1 MKQMKKVLSLLLCF
15 AMLCSMALF
24 LAPQASADGSA
35 EHWVAA
41 WHGSV
46 LNAQEGS
53 QANDVIEAIK
63 QLTAF
68 HSPIRGG
75 YGTFRIQL
83 KTQLAGKDFKMT
95 LTNYYGTGTVSIGQ
109 VLVGQ
114 QGNEALSSMDSKAAT
129 VTAKTSSG
137 STNFSIKQGSTQDVY
152 FSFPETLPEG
162 TSLIIDIY
170 CTSSRNVRDFALTG
184 GTAWFSGGDTVGDS
198 TLSALG
204 NFANF
209 TSPNDGEGDYNLL
222 PLLQEID
229 VKASADTYAT
239 VFIGDSTITNSIPN
253 MLQDNLQK
261 NGVHN
266 VSVVSSAIKGNE
278 LLQDGAGKLQG
289 PLEGAALTTRFK
301 MDALEVAGVQ
311 KIFVKIGANDI
322 LHPLLPDLKDWFND
336 SPTRPGGFTPT
347 AQNII
352 GGLQDL
358 INKVNAYN
366 AANGTNIQLYFSDIN
381 PLLMYAR
388 NDSLEWKAEMATA
401 ANNIRLTV
409 NQWLADNQSQ
419 YAGYAPFSDAVGTD
433 VVIDGVTFQKG
444 KIAEVYTTDY
454 AHPSPVGMQLEA
466 DLIPLSWFKTA
477 DAVPAANEASVKGLW
492 VATNE
497 APTNGLWMIA
507 SNSGSNV
514 KDTVG
519 QQTPVFLLASDSQ
532 YTDQIDTS
540 DYLKGKVGAENGNAY
555 NELGHVKSVIQRG
568 TNAAPYVAQSETE
581 RAAEWRRYGY
591 GTRIFWQ
598 DTQTGRYLA
607 FYYPSVLNGTI
618 SEFDAGLRDDRPE
631 YKALEQ
637 DKLVKLKIN
646 ILTDRWYTGGNTSAT
661 NWSTDP
667 WELSMHFAAGSNTAG
682 DKYFAWG
689 EALKNN
695 SYATQGGHFRVYN
708 TKGSVS
714 YNGGE
719 NGNGTITYLSSV
731 DSVHTTLTA
740 AETEKRFSNGAAGTV
755 VPFDF
760 ILTDD
765 LLNVE
770 TTKANAVVKNTTS
783 FTADGTTD
791 VQNLLYTGYT
801 YGQNQTLTCTSDK
814 EDVAYFDN
822 GAVKLGGGFGTANL
836 TWTFTWEELDGQQ
849 YSMTLTTIV
858 VNEGGQFTLVHGSNG
873 ETETL
878 DVSTDFDLT
887 KKVKEGFLY
896 GGAFLDAAYTQPV
909 SYNERESALCFT
921 PTAGV
926 TYYIR
931 EVADAY
937 LQPKS
942 LSLSKHKDT
951 TTVDV
956 IGFYLMSVVDGL
968 NYREAGF
975 EATAN
980 GHPIELRSVG
990 EPDVTLGGS
999 AYANL
1004 YVRFT
1009 NGTEWN
1015 LTANSETFGN
1025 LSGYLTCLEVPKE
1038 YWTEAGTEITFT
1050 PYWITMDGVKVT
1062 GTATRTCRYEGIG
1075 PDTDPKYSKIGKIAD
1090 DAQHISRA
1098 EAVEAAQAAML
1109 TLLDTCSIIAEPDTP
1124 VEPETV
1130 TVTVVDNGEIRALAF
1145 ERGNLTGKLEYTGA
1159 DGMRFAGWFADEA
1172 CTEPAQLSDVQA
1184 DMTVYAK
1191 YVSDAY
1197 LQMKYVEQRW
1207 LSSRE
1212 LQLMSALDSE
1222 DYAQTGFVING
1233 VEIPAASVSSRY
1245 GIYTARY
1252 LFSGVGRN
1260 AKLAVLKYDVSGLRR
1275 GASLEITPY
1284 WVTLDGTTVYGTTRT
1299 LTCGMFGWY

>member
-15 AMLCSMALF
+15 AMLCSMALS
-24 LAPQASADGSA
+24 LAPQASADGSS

-46 LNAQEGS
+46 LNAAEDS
-53 QANDVIEAIK
+53 QAAKAISSISTLSG
-63 QLTAF
+63 LTG
-68 HSPIRGG
+68 R
-75 YGTFRIQL
+75 GTFRIQVP
-83 KTQLAGKDFKMT
+83 TQLGGRDFRMT
-95 LTNYYGTGTVSIGQ
+95 LTNYYGTGSLSVGKVTAGLQGSEGLSGQ
-109 VLVGQ
+109 ASGT
-114 QGNEALSSMDSKAAT
+114 T
-129 VTAKTSSG
+129 VTAKTSNGKS
-137 STNFSIKQGSTQDVY
+137 SFSIAKGATQDVF
-152 FSFPETLPEG
+152 FSFPNAIPEG
-162 TSLIIDIY
+162 SSLIINIY
-170 CTSSRNVRDFALTG
+170 CTSAKNVRDFALTG
-184 GTAWFSGGDTVGDS
+184 GSAWFQSGDVTNDLN
-198 TLSALG
+198 LSLIG
-204 NFANF
+204 NAANLV
-209 TSPNDGEGDYNLL
+209 SINNGEGDYNLL

-229 VKASADTYAT
+229 VMASADTYTT

-289 PLEGAALTTRFK
+289 PLEGAALTTRFQ

-322 LHPLLPDLKDWFND
+322 LHPLLPDLKEWFNG
-336 SPTRPGGFTPT
+336 SGTRPDGYQPT
-347 AQNII
+347 AEQII
-352 GGLQDL
+352 GGFQNL
-358 INKVNAYN
+358 IDQVNSYN
-366 AANGTNIQLYFSDIN
+366 QRNGTNIQLYFSDIN

-401 ANNIRLTV
+401 ANNIRLAV
-409 NQWLADNQSQ
+409 NQWLAANQNK

-444 KIAEVYTTDY
+444 KIAEAYTTDY
-454 AHPSPVGMQLEA
+454 AHPSPKGMQLEA
-466 DLIPLSWFKTA
+466 DLIPLSWFKAA
-477 DAVPAANEASVKGLW
+477 DAAPAANEASVKGLW

-507 SNSGSNV
+507 SNSGSKV
-514 KDTVG
+514 KDTAG
-519 QQTPVFLLASDSQ
+519 QQTAVHLLA
-532 YTDQIDTS
+532 TDTRFDDEIDTS
-540 DYLKGKVGAENGNAY
+540 DYPNRQTGCKRGNAY
-555 NELGHVKSVIQRG
+555 NELGDVTSTIQRG
-568 TNAAPYVAQSETE
+568 TSAAPYVAAKNVDQSI
-581 RAAEWRRYGY
+581 AVWRRYGY
-591 GTRIFWQ
+591 GTRIYWQ
-598 DTQTGRYLA
+598 DSHFNRFLS
-607 FYYPSVLNGTI
+607 FYYPFKLGTV
-618 SEFDAGLRDDRPE
+618 SEFDAGLRDRQPAHSFADGGSDE
-631 YKALEQ
+631 
-637 DKLVKLKIN
+637 
-646 ILTDRWYTGGNTSAT
+646 WYTEGNTSSDR
-661 NWSTDP
+661 WSSDP
-667 WELSMHFAAGSNTAG
+667 WELSMHLGAAGSVAG
-682 DKYFAWG
+682 DKYLAWG

-708 TKGSVS
+708 TDGSVG
-714 YNGGE
+714 YKGGE

-770 TTKANAVVKNTTS
+770 TTTSNAVVKNTTS

-791 VQNLLYTGYT
+791 VQKLLYTGYT
-801 YGQNQTLTCTSDK
+801 YGQNQALTCTSDK
-814 EDVAYFDN
+814 KDVAYFEN

-836 TWTFTWEELDGQQ
+836 TWTFSWDELDGQS
-849 YSMTLTTIV
+849 YSMTLTTV
-858 VNEGGQFTLVHGSNG
+858 VINEGGQFTLVHGSNG
-873 ETETL
+873 KTETL

-887 KKVKEGFLY
+887 KTVAEGYLY
-896 GGAFLDAAYTQPV
+896 GGAFLDAAYTTPV
-909 SYNERESALCFT
+909 TYSGLENALCFT
-921 PTAGV
+921 PEAGK

-931 EVADAY
+931 EVSDAY

-942 LSLSKHKDT
+942 LSLSKHKDA

-980 GHPIELRSVG
+980 GQPIVLRSV
-990 EPDVTLGGS
+990 EETDVKLGGS

-1009 NGTEWN
+1009 NDTEWH
-1015 LTANSETFGN
+1015 LTANSETFGY

-1038 YWTEAGTEITFT
+1038 YWTEADTQITFT

-1098 EAVEAAQAAML
+1098 EAVEAAQTAML

-1145 ERGNLTGKLEYTGA
+1145 ERGNLTGKLEYAGA

-1191 YVSDAY
+1191 YVSAAY

-1275 GASLEITPY
+1275 GETLEITPY

>member
-24 LAPQASADGSA
+24 LAPQASADGSS

-46 LNAQEGS
+46 LNAAEDS
-53 QANDVIEAIK
+53 QAAKAISSISS
-63 QLTAF
+63 LAA
-68 HSPIRGG
+68 SGR
-75 YGTFRIQL
+75 GTFRIQVP
-83 KTQLAGKDFKMT
+83 TQLGGKDFRMT
-95 LTNYYGTGTVSIGQ
+95 LTNYYGTGSLSIDKVTIGLQGSEGLSGQASGTTVS
-109 VLVGQ
+109 
-114 QGNEALSSMDSKAAT
+114 
-129 VTAKTSSG
+129 AKTSDGKS
-137 STNFSIKQGSTQDVY
+137 SFSIATKATQDVF
-152 FSFPETLPEG
+152 FSFPNAIPEG
-162 TSLIIDIY
+162 SSLIINIY
-170 CTSSRNVRDFALTG
+170 CTSAKNVRDFALTG
-184 GTAWFSGGDTVGDS
+184 GSAWFQSGDVTNDLN
-198 TLSALG
+198 LSLIG
-204 NFANF
+204 NAANLV
-209 TSPNDGEGDYNLL
+209 SINNGEGDYNLL

-289 PLEGAALTTRFK
+289 PLEGAALTTRFQ

-322 LHPLLPDLKDWFND
+322 LHPLLPDLKEWFNG
-336 SPTRPGGFTPT
+336 SSTRPKGFTPT
-347 AQNII
+347 AEQII

-358 INKVNAYN
+358 IDQVNAYN
-366 AANGTNIQLYFSDIN
+366 AANGTNIQLYFTDIN
-381 PLLMYAR
+381 PLLNYTR
-388 NDSLEWKAEMATA
+388 NDSLIWTAEMATA
-401 ANNIRLTV
+401 ANNIRLAV
-409 NQWLADNQSQ
+409 NQWLAHNQNK

-444 KIAEVYTTDY
+444 KIAEAYTTDY

-466 DLIPLSWFKTA
+466 DLIPLSWFKAA
-477 DAVPAANEASVKGLW
+477 DATPAANEASVKGLW
-492 VATNE
+492 VATNK

-507 SNSGSNV
+507 SNSGSKV
-514 KDTVG
+514 KDTAG
-519 QQTPVFLLASDSQ
+519 QQTAVHLLA
-532 YTDQIDTS
+532 TDTSFNDEIDTS
-540 DYLKGKVGAENGNAY
+540 DYPGSRTGGYYGNAY
-555 NELGHVKSVIQRG
+555 NELGDVASTIQRG
-568 TNAAPYVAQSETE
+568 TAAAPYVAAKNVDQSI
-581 RAAEWRRYGY
+581 AVWRRYGY
-591 GTRIFWQ
+591 GTRIYWQ
-598 DTQTGRYLA
+598 DSYYSRFLS
-607 FYYPSVLNGTI
+607 FYYPLPPLRGTV
-618 SEFDAGLRDDRPE
+618 SEFDAGLRDGLPSHSFADSGSR
-631 YKALEQ
+631 A
-637 DKLVKLKIN
+637 
-646 ILTDRWYTGGNTSAT
+646 WYTEGNTSSDR
-661 NWSTDP
+661 WSSDP
-667 WELSMHFAAGSNTAG
+667 WELSMHLGAAGSVAG
-682 DKYFAWG
+682 DKYLAWG
-689 EALKNN
+689 DKLSSAN
-695 SYATQGGHFRVYN
+695 SKYATPGYHFRVYN
-708 TKGSVS
+708 TDGSVG
-714 YNGGE
+714 YKGGE

-770 TTKANAVVKNTTS
+770 TTTSNAVVKNTTS

-791 VQNLLYTGYT
+791 VQRLLYTGYT

-822 GAVKLGGGFGTANL
+822 GVVKLGGGLGTANL
-836 TWTFTWEELDGQQ
+836 TWTFTWEELDGQS
-849 YSMTLTTIV
+849 YSMTLTTV
-858 VNEGGQFTLVHGSNG
+858 VINEGGQFTLVYSNG
-873 ETETL
+873 ERETL
-878 DVSTDFDLT
+878 DVTTNFDLT

-921 PTAGV
+921 PEAGKA
-926 TYYIR
+926 YYIR
-931 EVADAY
+931 EVPNTY

-942 LSLSKHKDT
+942 LSLSKHKDA

-980 GHPIELRSVG
+980 GQPIELRSV
-990 EPDVTLGGS
+990 EEADVTLGGS

-1009 NGTEWN
+1009 NGTEWH

-1025 LSGYLTCLEVPKE
+1025 LSGYLTCLEVPKK
-1038 YWTEAGTEITFT
+1038 YWAEAGTQITFT

-1130 TVTVVDNGEIRALAF
+1130 TVTVVDNGDVREQTF
-1145 ERGNLTGKLEYTGA
+1145 ERGDLTGKLEYTGA

-1233 VEIPAASVSSRY
+1233 EAVPAASVSSRY
-1245 GIYTARY
+1245 GIYTARF
-1252 LFSGVGRN
+1252 LFSSVSRN

>member
-15 AMLCSMALF
+15 AMLCSMALS
-24 LAPQASADGSA
+24 LAPQASADGSS

-46 LNAQEGS
+46 LNAAEDS
-53 QANDVIEAIK
+53 QAAKAISSISS
-63 QLTAF
+63 LA
-68 HSPIRGG
+68 SNGR
-75 YGTFRIQL
+75 GTFRIQVP
-83 KTQLAGKDFKMT
+83 TQLGGKDFRMT
-95 LTNYYGTGTVSIGQ
+95 LTNYYGTGSLSIDKVTIGLQGSEGLSGQASGTTVS
-109 VLVGQ
+109 
-114 QGNEALSSMDSKAAT
+114 
-129 VTAKTSSG
+129 AKTSDGKS
-137 STNFSIKQGSTQDVY
+137 SFSIATKATQDVF
-152 FSFPETLPEG
+152 FSFPNAIPEG
-162 TSLIIDIY
+162 SSLIINIY
-170 CTSSRNVRDFALTG
+170 CTSAKNVRDFALTG
-184 GTAWFSGGDTVGDS
+184 GSAWFQSGDVTNDLN
-198 TLSALG
+198 LSLIG
-204 NFANF
+204 NAANLV
-209 TSPNDGEGDYNLL
+209 SINNGEGDYNLL

-229 VKASADTYAT
+229 VMASADTYTT

-253 MLQDNLQK
+253 MLQDNLQR
-261 NGVHN
+261 NGIHN

-289 PLEGAALTTRFK
+289 PLEGAALTTRFQ

-322 LHPLLPDLKDWFND
+322 LHPLLPDLKEWFD
-336 SPTRPGGFTPT
+336 GSGPRPDGYQPT
-347 AQNII
+347 AEQII
-352 GGLQDL
+352 GGFQNL
-358 INKVNAYN
+358 IDQVNSYN
-366 AANGTNIQLYFSDIN
+366 QRNGTNIQLYFSDIN

-388 NDSLEWKAEMATA
+388 NESLIWTAEMATA

-419 YAGYAPFSDAVGTD
+419 YAGYAPFSNAVGTD

-444 KIAEVYTTDY
+444 KIAEAYTTDY

-466 DLIPLSWFKTA
+466 DLIPLSWFKAA
-477 DAVPAANEASVKGLW
+477 DATPAANEASVKGLW
-492 VATNE
+492 VATNK

-507 SNSGSNV
+507 SNSGSKV
-514 KDTVG
+514 KDTAG
-519 QQTPVFLLASDSQ
+519 QQTAVHLLA
-532 YTDQIDTS
+532 TDTSFNDEIDTS
-540 DYLKGKVGAENGNAY
+540 DYPGSRTGGYYGNAY
-555 NELGHVKSVIQRG
+555 NELGDVASTIQRG
-568 TNAAPYVAQSETE
+568 TAAAPYVAAKNVDQSI
-581 RAAEWRRYGY
+581 AVWRRYGY
-591 GTRIFWQ
+591 GTRIYWQ
-598 DTQTGRYLA
+598 DSYYSRFLS
-607 FYYPSVLNGTI
+607 FYYPLPPLRGTV
-618 SEFDAGLRDDRPE
+618 SEFDAGLRDGLPSHSFADSGSR
-631 YKALEQ
+631 A
-637 DKLVKLKIN
+637 
-646 ILTDRWYTGGNTSAT
+646 WYTEGNTSSDR
-661 NWSTDP
+661 WSSDP
-667 WELSMHFAAGSNTAG
+667 WELSMHLGAAGSVAG
-682 DKYFAWG
+682 DKYLAWG
-689 EALKNN
+689 DMLSSAN
-695 SYATQGGHFRVYN
+695 SRYATPGYHFRVYN
-708 TKGSVS
+708 TDGSVG
-714 YNGGE
+714 YKGGE

-765 LLNVE
+765 LLNVG
-770 TTKANAVVKNTTS
+770 TTKANAVVKNTTA
-783 FTADGTTD
+783 FTTD
-791 VQNLLYTGYT
+791 GSTNVQSLLYTGYT

-822 GAVKLGGGFGTANL
+822 GVVKLGGGFGTANL
-836 TWTFTWEELDGQQ
+836 TWTFTWEELDGQS

-858 VNEGGQFTLVHGSNG
+858 VNEGGQFTLVYSNG
-873 ETETL
+873 DRETL
-878 DVSTDFDLT
+878 DVTTNFDLT

-909 SYNERESALCFT
+909 SYNERENALCFT
-921 PTAGV
+921 PEANA

-931 EVADAY
+931 EVSDTY

-942 LSLSKHKDT
+942 LSLSKHKDA

-980 GHPIELRSVG
+980 GQPIVLRSV
-990 EPDVTLGGS
+990 EEADVTLGGS

-1075 PDTDPKYSKIGKIAD
+1075 PDTAPKYSKIGKIAD

-1130 TVTVVDNGEIRALAF
+1130 TVTVVDNGEIRELAF

-1252 LFSGVGRN
+1252 LFSGVSRN

-1299 LTCGMFGWY
+1299 LTYGMFGWY

>member
-24 LAPQASADGSA
+24 LAPQASADGSS

-46 LNAQEGS
+46 LNAAEDS
-53 QANDVIEAIK
+53 QAAKAISSISS
-63 QLTAF
+63 LAA
-68 HSPIRGG
+68 SGR
-75 YGTFRIQL
+75 GTFRIQVP
-83 KTQLAGKDFKMT
+83 TQLGGKDFRMT
-95 LTNYYGTGTVSIGQ
+95 LTNYYGTGSLSIDKVTIGLQGSEGLSGQASGTTVS
-109 VLVGQ
+109 
-114 QGNEALSSMDSKAAT
+114 
-129 VTAKTSSG
+129 AKTSDGKS
-137 STNFSIKQGSTQDVY
+137 SFSIATKATQDVF
-152 FSFPETLPEG
+152 FSFPNAIPEG
-162 TSLIIDIY
+162 SSLIINIY
-170 CTSSRNVRDFALTG
+170 CTSSKNVRDFALTG
-184 GTAWFSGGDTVGDS
+184 GSAWFQSGDVTNDLN
-198 TLSALG
+198 LSLIG
-204 NFANF
+204 NAANLV
-209 TSPNDGEGDYNLL
+209 SINNGEGDYNLL

-229 VKASADTYAT
+229 VMASADTYTT

-253 MLQDNLQK
+253 MLQDNLQR
-261 NGVHN
+261 NGIHN

-289 PLEGAALTTRFK
+289 PLEGAALTTRFQ

-322 LHPLLPDLKDWFND
+322 LHPLLPDLKEWFD
-336 SPTRPGGFTPT
+336 GSGPRPDGYQPT
-347 AQNII
+347 AEQII
-352 GGLQDL
+352 GGFQNL
-358 INKVNAYN
+358 IDQVNSYN
-366 AANGTNIQLYFSDIN
+366 QRNGTNIQLYFSDIN

-388 NDSLEWKAEMATA
+388 NDSLIWTAEMATA

-419 YAGYAPFSDAVGTD
+419 YAGYAPFSNAVGTD

-444 KIAEVYTTDY
+444 KIAEAYTTDY

-466 DLIPLSWFKTA
+466 DLIPLSWFKAA
-477 DAVPAANEASVKGLW
+477 DATPAANEASVKGLW
-492 VATNE
+492 VATNK

-507 SNSGSNV
+507 SNSGSKV
-514 KDTVG
+514 KDTAG
-519 QQTPVFLLASDSQ
+519 QQTAVHLLA
-532 YTDQIDTS
+532 TDTSFNDEIDTS
-540 DYLKGKVGAENGNAY
+540 DYPGSRTGGYYGNAY
-555 NELGHVKSVIQRG
+555 NELGDVASTIQRG
-568 TNAAPYVAQSETE
+568 TAAAPYVAAKNVDQSI
-581 RAAEWRRYGY
+581 AVWRRYGY
-591 GTRIFWQ
+591 GTRIYWQ
-598 DTQTGRYLA
+598 DSYYSRFLS
-607 FYYPSVLNGTI
+607 FYYPLPPLRGTV
-618 SEFDAGLRDDRPE
+618 SEFDAGLRDGLPSHSFADSGSR
-631 YKALEQ
+631 A
-637 DKLVKLKIN
+637 
-646 ILTDRWYTGGNTSAT
+646 WYTEGNTSSDR
-661 NWSTDP
+661 WSSDP
-667 WELSMHFAAGSNTAG
+667 WELSMHLGAAGSVAG
-682 DKYFAWG
+682 DKYLAWG
-689 EALKNN
+689 DKLSSAN
-695 SYATQGGHFRVYN
+695 SKYATPGYHFRVYN
-708 TKGSVS
+708 TDGSVG
-714 YNGGE
+714 YKGGE

-770 TTKANAVVKNTTS
+770 TTTSNAVVKNTTS

-791 VQNLLYTGYT
+791 VQRLLYTGYT

-822 GAVKLGGGFGTANL
+822 GVVKLGGGLGTANL
-836 TWTFTWEELDGQQ
+836 TWTFTWEELDGQS
-849 YSMTLTTIV
+849 YSMTLTTV
-858 VNEGGQFTLVHGSNG
+858 VINEGGQFTLVYSNG
-873 ETETL
+873 ERETL
-878 DVSTDFDLT
+878 DVTTNFDLT

-921 PTAGV
+921 PEAGKA
-926 TYYIR
+926 YYIR
-931 EVADAY
+931 EVPNTY

-942 LSLSKHKDT
+942 LSLSKHKDA

-980 GHPIELRSVG
+980 GQPIELRSV
-990 EPDVTLGGS
+990 EEADVTLGGS

-1009 NGTEWN
+1009 NGTEWH

-1025 LSGYLTCLEVPKE
+1025 LSGYLTCLEVPKK
-1038 YWTEAGTEITFT
+1038 YWAEAGTQITFT

-1130 TVTVVDNGEIRALAF
+1130 TVTVVDNGDVREQTF
-1145 ERGNLTGKLEYTGA
+1145 ERGDLTGKLEYTGA

-1233 VEIPAASVSSRY
+1233 EAVPAASVSSRY
-1245 GIYTARY
+1245 GIYTARF
-1252 LFSGVGRN
+1252 LFSSVSRN

>member
-24 LAPQASADGSA
+24 LAPQASADGSS

-46 LNAQEGS
+46 LNAAEDS
-53 QANDVIEAIK
+53 QAAKAISSISS
-63 QLTAF
+63 LAA
-68 HSPIRGG
+68 SGR
-75 YGTFRIQL
+75 GTFRIQVP
-83 KTQLAGKDFKMT
+83 TQLGGKDFRMT
-95 LTNYYGTGTVSIGQ
+95 LTNYYGTGSLSIDKVTIGLQGSEGLSGQASGTTVS
-109 VLVGQ
+109 
-114 QGNEALSSMDSKAAT
+114 
-129 VTAKTSSG
+129 AKTSDGKS
-137 STNFSIKQGSTQDVY
+137 SFSIATKATQDVF
-152 FSFPETLPEG
+152 FSFPNAIPEG
-162 TSLIIDIY
+162 SSLIINIY
-170 CTSSRNVRDFALTG
+170 CTSAKNVRDFALTG
-184 GTAWFSGGDTVGDS
+184 GSAWFQSGDVTNDLN
-198 TLSALG
+198 LSLIG
-204 NFANF
+204 NAANLV
-209 TSPNDGEGDYNLL
+209 SINNGEGDYNLL

-229 VKASADTYAT
+229 VMASADTYTT

-289 PLEGAALTTRFK
+289 PLEGAALTTRFQ

-322 LHPLLPDLKDWFND
+322 LHPLLPDLKEWFNG
-336 SPTRPGGFTPT
+336 SNTRPDGYVPT
-347 AQNII
+347 AEQII
-352 GGLQDL
+352 GGYQNL
-358 INKVNAYN
+358 IDQVNAYN
-366 AANGTNIQLYFSDIN
+366 AANGTNIQLYFTDIN
-381 PLLMYAR
+381 PLLGYTRA
-388 NDSLEWKAEMATA
+388 NSLTWTADMATA

-419 YAGYAPFSDAVGTD
+419 YAGYAPFSNAVGTD

-444 KIAEVYTTDY
+444 KIAEAYTTDY
-454 AHPSPVGMQLEA
+454 AHPSPLGMQLEA
-466 DLIPLSWFKTA
+466 DLIPLSWFKAA
-477 DAVPAANEASVKGLW
+477 DAELAANEASVTGLW
-492 VATNE
+492 VATNK

-507 SNSGSNV
+507 SNSGSKV
-514 KDTVG
+514 KDTAG
-519 QQTPVFLLASDSQ
+519 QQTEVHLLAADKK
-532 YTDQIDTS
+532 YADEIDVN
-540 DYLKGKVGAENGNAY
+540 DYHSNVFDRTGGFYGNAY
-555 NELGHVKSVIQRG
+555 NELGDVASTIQRG
-568 TNAAPYVAQSETE
+568 TSAAPYVAAKNVDQNI
-581 RAAEWRRYGY
+581 AVWRRYGY
-591 GTRIFWQ
+591 GTRIYWKDSYYDRF
-598 DTQTGRYLA
+598 LS
-607 FYYPSVLNGTI
+607 FYYPNAIGGTV
-618 SEFDAGLRDDRPE
+618 SEFDAGLRDGQPAHSFADSGSS
-631 YKALEQ
+631 A
-637 DKLVKLKIN
+637 
-646 ILTDRWYTGGNTSAT
+646 WYTEGNTSSDR
-661 NWSTDP
+661 WSSDP
-667 WELSMHFAAGSNTAG
+667 WELSMHLGAAGSVAG
-682 DKYFAWG
+682 DKYLAWG
-689 EALKNN
+689 DMLSSAN
-695 SYATQGGHFRVYN
+695 SRYATPGYHFRVYN
-708 TKGSVS
+708 TDGSVG
-714 YNGGE
+714 YKGGE

-765 LLNVE
+765 LLNVG

-791 VQNLLYTGYT
+791 VQSLLYTGYT

-814 EDVAYFDN
+814 EDVAYFEN
-822 GAVKLGGGFGTANL
+822 GAVKLGGGLGTANL
-836 TWTFTWEELDGQQ
+836 TWTFTWEELDGQS
-849 YSMTLTTIV
+849 YSMTLTTVV
-858 VNEGGQFTLVHGSNG
+858 VNEGGQFTLVYSNG
-873 ETETL
+873 EHETL
-878 DVSTDFDLT
+878 DVTTNFDLT

-931 EVADAY
+931 EVSDAY

-942 LSLSKHKDT
+942 LSLSKHKDA

-1009 NGTEWN
+1009 NGTEWH

-1038 YWTEAGTEITFT
+1038 YWTEAGTQITFT

-1124 VEPETV
+1124 VDPETI
-1130 TVTVVDNGEIRALAF
+1130 TVTLVDNGDVREQTF
-1145 ERGNLTGKLEYTGA
+1145 ERGDLTGKLEYAGA

-1233 VEIPAASVSSRY
+1233 EAVPAASVSSRY
-1245 GIYTARY
+1245 GIYTARF
-1252 LFSGVGRN
+1252 LFSSVSRN

-1299 LTCGMFGWY
+1299 LTCNLFGWY

>member
-24 LAPQASADGSA
+24 LAPQASADGSS

-46 LNAQEGS
+46 LNAAEDS
-53 QANDVIEAIK
+53 QAAKAISSISS
-63 QLTAF
+63 LAA
-68 HSPIRGG
+68 SGR
-75 YGTFRIQL
+75 GTFRIQVP
-83 KTQLAGKDFKMT
+83 TQLGGKDFRMT
-95 LTNYYGTGTVSIGQ
+95 LTNYYGTGSLSIDKVTIGLQGSEGLSGQASGTTVS
-109 VLVGQ
+109 
-114 QGNEALSSMDSKAAT
+114 
-129 VTAKTSSG
+129 AKTSDGKS
-137 STNFSIKQGSTQDVY
+137 SFSIATKATQDVF
-152 FSFPETLPEG
+152 FSFPNAIPEG
-162 TSLIIDIY
+162 SSLIVNIY
-170 CTSSRNVRDFALTG
+170 CTSAKNVRDFALTG
-184 GTAWFSGGDTVGDS
+184 GSAWFQSGDVTNDLN
-198 TLSALG
+198 LSLIG
-204 NFANF
+204 NAANLV
-209 TSPNDGEGDYNLL
+209 SINNGEGDYNLL

-229 VKASADTYAT
+229 VMASADTYTT

-261 NGVHN
+261 NGVRN

-289 PLEGAALTTRFK
+289 PLEGAALTTRFQ

-322 LHPLLPDLKDWFND
+322 LHPLLPDLKEWFNG
-336 SPTRPGGFTPT
+336 SGTRPDGYQPT
-347 AQNII
+347 AEQII
-352 GGLQDL
+352 GGFQNL
-358 INKVNAYN
+358 IDQVNSYN
-366 AANGTNIQLYFSDIN
+366 QTNGTNIQLYFSDIN
-381 PLLMYAR
+381 PLLNYTR
-388 NDSLEWKAEMATA
+388 NKSLKWTAEMATN
-401 ANNIRLTV
+401 ANNIRLKV
-409 NQWLADNQSQ
+409 NQWLADNRNL

-444 KIAEVYTTDY
+444 KIAEAYTTDY

-466 DLIPLSWFKTA
+466 DLIPLSWFKAA
-477 DAVPAANEASVKGLW
+477 DATPAANEASVKGLW

-507 SNSGSNV
+507 SNSGSKV
-514 KDTVG
+514 KDTAG
-519 QQTPVFLLASDSQ
+519 QQTAVHLLA
-532 YTDQIDTS
+532 TDTRFDDEIDTS
-540 DYLKGKVGAENGNAY
+540 DYPNRQTGCKRGNAY
-555 NELGHVKSVIQRG
+555 NELGDVTSTIQRG
-568 TNAAPYVAQSETE
+568 TSAAPYVAAKNVDQSI
-581 RAAEWRRYGY
+581 AVWRRYGY
-591 GTRIFWQ
+591 GTRIYWQ
-598 DTQTGRYLA
+598 DSHFNRFLS
-607 FYYPSVLNGTI
+607 FYYPFKLGTV
-618 SEFDAGLRDDRPE
+618 SEFDAGLRDRQPAHSFADGGSDE
-631 YKALEQ
+631 
-637 DKLVKLKIN
+637 
-646 ILTDRWYTGGNTSAT
+646 WYTEGNTSSDR
-661 NWSTDP
+661 WSSDP
-667 WELSMHFAAGSNTAG
+667 WELSMHLGAAGSVAG
-682 DKYFAWG
+682 DKYLAWG

-708 TKGSVS
+708 TDGSVG
-714 YNGGE
+714 YKGGE

-770 TTKANAVVKNTTS
+770 TTKANAVVKNTTA
-783 FTADGTTD
+783 FTTD
-791 VQNLLYTGYT
+791 GSTNVQSLLYTGYT

-814 EDVAYFDN
+814 EDVAYFEN

-836 TWTFTWEELDGQQ
+836 TWTFSWEELDGQQ
-849 YSMTLTTIV
+849 YSMTLTTV
-858 VNEGGQFTLVHGSNG
+858 VINEGGQFTLVHGSNG

-896 GGAFLDAAYTQPV
+896 GGAFLDATYTQPV
-909 SYNERESALCFT
+909 TYSGPENALSFT
-921 PTAGV
+921 PEAGKA
-926 TYYIR
+926 YYIR
-931 EVADAY
+931 EVSDAY

-942 LSLSKHKDT
+942 LSLSKHKDA

-980 GHPIELRSVG
+980 GQPIVLRSV
-990 EPDVTLGGS
+990 EEADVTLGGS

-1009 NGTEWN
+1009 NGTEWH

-1130 TVTVVDNGEIRALAF
+1130 TVTVVDNGDVREQTF
-1145 ERGNLTGKLEYTGA
+1145 ERGDLTGKLEYTGA

-1245 GIYTARY
+1245 GIYTARF
-1252 LFSGVGRN
+1252 LFSSVSRN

>member
-24 LAPQASADGSA
+24 LAPQASADGSS

-46 LNAQEGS
+46 LNAKEDS
-53 QANDVIEAIK
+53 QAATAISSISS
-63 QLTAF
+63 LAA
-68 HSPIRGG
+68 SGR
-75 YGTFRIQL
+75 GTFRIQVP
-83 KTQLAGKDFKMT
+83 TQLGGKDFRMT
-95 LTNYYGTGTVSIGQ
+95 LTNYYGTGSLSIDKVTIGLQGSEGLSGQASGTTVS
-109 VLVGQ
+109 
-114 QGNEALSSMDSKAAT
+114 
-129 VTAKTSSG
+129 AKTSDGKS
-137 STNFSIKQGSTQDVY
+137 SFSIATKATQDVF
-152 FSFPETLPEG
+152 FSFPNAIPEG
-162 TSLIIDIY
+162 SSLIINIY
-170 CTSSRNVRDFALTG
+170 CTSAKNVRDFALTG
-184 GTAWFSGGDTVGDS
+184 GSAWFQSGDVTNDLN
-198 TLSALG
+198 LSLIG
-204 NFANF
+204 NAANLV
-209 TSPNDGEGDYNLL
+209 SINNGEGDYNLL

-229 VKASADTYAT
+229 VKASADTYTT

-261 NGVHN
+261 NGVRN

-289 PLEGAALTTRFK
+289 PLEGAALTTRFQ

-322 LHPLLPDLKDWFND
+322 LHPLLPDLKEWFNG
-336 SPTRPGGFTPT
+336 SGTRPDGYQPT
-347 AQNII
+347 AEQII
-352 GGLQDL
+352 GGFQNL
-358 INKVNAYN
+358 IDQVNSYN
-366 AANGTNIQLYFSDIN
+366 QTNGTNIQLYFSDIN
-381 PLLMYAR
+381 PLLNYTR
-388 NDSLEWKAEMATA
+388 NKSLKWTAEMATN
-401 ANNIRLTV
+401 ANNIRLKV
-409 NQWLADNQSQ
+409 NQWLADNRNL

-444 KIAEVYTTDY
+444 KIAEAYTTDY

-466 DLIPLSWFKTA
+466 DLIPLSWFKAA
-477 DAVPAANEASVKGLW
+477 DATPAANEASVKGLW

-507 SNSGSNV
+507 SNSGSKV
-514 KDTVG
+514 KDTAG
-519 QQTPVFLLASDSQ
+519 QQTAVHLLA
-532 YTDQIDTS
+532 TDTRFDDEIDTS
-540 DYLKGKVGAENGNAY
+540 DYPNRQTGCKRGNAY
-555 NELGHVKSVIQRG
+555 NELGDVTSTIQRG
-568 TNAAPYVAQSETE
+568 TSAAPYVAAKNVDQSI
-581 RAAEWRRYGY
+581 AVWRRYGY
-591 GTRIFWQ
+591 GTRIYWQ
-598 DTQTGRYLA
+598 DSHFNRFLS
-607 FYYPSVLNGTI
+607 FYYPFKLGTV
-618 SEFDAGLRDDRPE
+618 SEFDAGLRDRQPAHSFADGGSDE
-631 YKALEQ
+631 
-637 DKLVKLKIN
+637 
-646 ILTDRWYTGGNTSAT
+646 WYTEGNTSSDR
-661 NWSTDP
+661 WSSDP
-667 WELSMHFAAGSNTAG
+667 WELSMHLGAAGSVAG
-682 DKYFAWG
+682 DKYLAWG

-708 TKGSVS
+708 TDGSVG
-714 YNGGE
+714 YKGGE

-770 TTKANAVVKNTTS
+770 TTKANAVVKNTTA
-783 FTADGTTD
+783 FTTD
-791 VQNLLYTGYT
+791 GSTNVQSLLYTGYT

-814 EDVAYFDN
+814 EDVAYFEN

-836 TWTFTWEELDGQQ
+836 TWTFSWEELDGQQ
-849 YSMTLTTIV
+849 YSMTLTTV
-858 VNEGGQFTLVHGSNG
+858 VINEGGQFTLVHGSNG

-896 GGAFLDAAYTQPV
+896 GGAFLDATYTQPV
-909 SYNERESALCFT
+909 TYSGPENALSFT
-921 PTAGV
+921 PEAGKA
-926 TYYIR
+926 YYIR
-931 EVADAY
+931 EVSDAY

-942 LSLSKHKDT
+942 LSLSKHKDA

-980 GHPIELRSVG
+980 GQPIELRSVG

-1130 TVTVVDNGEIRALAF
+1130 TVTVVDNGEIRELAF

-1245 GIYTARY
+1245 GIYTARF
-1252 LFSGVGRN
+1252 LFSSVSRN

>member
-15 AMLCSMALF
+15 AMLCSMALS
-24 LAPQASADGSA
+24 LAPQASADGSS

-46 LNAQEGS
+46 LNAAEDS
-53 QANDVIEAIK
+53 QAAKAISSISS
-63 QLTAF
+63 LA
-68 HSPIRGG
+68 SNGR
-75 YGTFRIQL
+75 GTFRIQVP
-83 KTQLAGKDFKMT
+83 TQLGGKDFRMT
-95 LTNYYGTGTVSIGQ
+95 LTNYYGTGSLSIDKVTIGLQGSEGLSGQVSGATVS
-109 VLVGQ
+109 
-114 QGNEALSSMDSKAAT
+114 
-129 VTAKTSSG
+129 AKTSDGKS
-137 STNFSIKQGSTQDVY
+137 SFSIATKATQDVF
-152 FSFPETLPEG
+152 FSFPNAIPEG
-162 TSLIIDIY
+162 SSLIINIY
-170 CTSSRNVRDFALTG
+170 CTSAKNVRDFALTG
-184 GTAWFSGGDTVGDS
+184 GSAWFQSGDVTNDLN
-198 TLSALG
+198 LSLIG
-204 NFANF
+204 NAANLV
-209 TSPNDGEGDYNLL
+209 SINNGEGDYNLL

-229 VKASADTYAT
+229 VMASADTYTT

-289 PLEGAALTTRFK
+289 PLEGAALTTRFQ

-322 LHPLLPDLKDWFND
+322 LHPLLPDLKEWFNG
-336 SPTRPGGFTPT
+336 SNTRPDGYVPT
-347 AQNII
+347 AKQII
-352 GGLQDL
+352 GGYQNL
-358 INKVNAYN
+358 IDQVNAYN
-366 AANGTNIQLYFSDIN
+366 AANGTNIQLYFTDIN
-381 PLLMYAR
+381 PLLNYTR
-388 NDSLEWKAEMATA
+388 NDSLIWTAEMATA

-419 YAGYAPFSDAVGTD
+419 YAGYAPFSNAVGTD

-444 KIAEVYTTDY
+444 KIAEAYTTDY

-466 DLIPLSWFKTA
+466 DLIPLSWFKAA
-477 DAVPAANEASVKGLW
+477 DATPAANEASVKGLW
-492 VATNE
+492 VATNK

-507 SNSGSNV
+507 SNSGSKV
-514 KDTVG
+514 KDTAG
-519 QQTPVFLLASDSQ
+519 QQTAVHLLA
-532 YTDQIDTS
+532 TDTSFNDEIDTS
-540 DYLKGKVGAENGNAY
+540 DYPGSRTGGYYGNAY
-555 NELGHVKSVIQRG
+555 NELGDVASTIQRG
-568 TNAAPYVAQSETE
+568 TAAAPYVAAKNVDQSI
-581 RAAEWRRYGY
+581 AVWRRYGY
-591 GTRIFWQ
+591 GTRIYWQ
-598 DTQTGRYLA
+598 DSYYSRFLS
-607 FYYPSVLNGTI
+607 FYYPLPPLRGTV
-618 SEFDAGLRDDRPE
+618 SEFDAGLRDGLPSHSFADSGSR
-631 YKALEQ
+631 A
-637 DKLVKLKIN
+637 
-646 ILTDRWYTGGNTSAT
+646 WYTEGNTSSDR
-661 NWSTDP
+661 WSSDP
-667 WELSMHFAAGSNTAG
+667 WELSMHLGAAGSVAG
-682 DKYFAWG
+682 DKYLAWG
-689 EALKNN
+689 DKLSSAN
-695 SYATQGGHFRVYN
+695 SRYATPGYHFRVYN
-708 TKGSVS
+708 TDGSVG
-714 YNGGE
+714 YKGGE

-731 DSVHTTLTA
+731 DTVHTSLTTV
-740 AETEKRFSNGAAGTV
+740 ETEKRFSNGAAGTV

-770 TTKANAVVKNTTS
+770 TTKANAVVKNTTA
-783 FTADGTTD
+783 FTTD
-791 VQNLLYTGYT
+791 GSTNVQSLLYTGYT

-814 EDVAYFDN
+814 EDVAYFEN

-836 TWTFTWEELDGQQ
+836 TWTFSWEELDGQS
-849 YSMTLTTIV
+849 YSMTLMTV
-858 VNEGGQFTLVHGSNG
+858 VINEGGQFTLVHGSNG

-896 GGAFLDAAYTQPV
+896 GGAFLDAAYTTPV
-909 SYNERESALCFT
+909 TYSGLENALCFT
-921 PTAGV
+921 PEAGKA
-926 TYYIR
+926 YYIR
-931 EVADAY
+931 EVPNTY

-942 LSLSKHKDT
+942 LSLSKHKDV

-975 EATAN
+975 DATAN
-980 GHPIELRSVG
+980 GQPIELRSV
-990 EPDVTLGGS
+990 EEADVTLGGS
-999 AYANL
+999 AYAKL
-1004 YVRFT
+1004 YIRFT

-1075 PDTDPKYSKIGKIAD
+1075 PDTAPKYSKIGKIAD

-1130 TVTVVDNGEIRALAF
+1130 TVTVVDNGEIRELAF

-1245 GIYTARY
+1245 GIYTARF
-1252 LFSGVGRN
+1252 LFSSVSRN

-1275 GASLEITPY
+1275 GETLEITPY

-1299 LTCGMFGWY
+1299 LTYGMFGWY

>member
-24 LAPQASADGSA
+24 LAPQASADGSS

-46 LNAQEGS
+46 LNAKEDS
-53 QANDVIEAIK
+53 QAAKAISSISS
-63 QLTAF
+63 LA
-68 HSPIRGG
+68 SNGR
-75 YGTFRIQL
+75 GTFRIQVP
-83 KTQLAGKDFKMT
+83 TQLGGKDFRMT
-95 LTNYYGTGTVSIGQ
+95 LTNYYGTGSLSIDKVTIGLQGSEGLSGQASGTTVS
-109 VLVGQ
+109 
-114 QGNEALSSMDSKAAT
+114 
-129 VTAKTSSG
+129 AKTSDGKS
-137 STNFSIKQGSTQDVY
+137 SFSIATKATQDVF
-152 FSFPETLPEG
+152 FSFPNAIPEG
-162 TSLIIDIY
+162 SSLIINIY
-170 CTSSRNVRDFALTG
+170 CTSAKNVRDFALTG
-184 GTAWFSGGDTVGDS
+184 GSAWFQSGDVTNDLN
-198 TLSALG
+198 LSLIG
-204 NFANF
+204 NAANLV
-209 TSPNDGEGDYNLL
+209 SINNGEGDYNLL

-229 VKASADTYAT
+229 VMASADTYTT

-253 MLQDNLQK
+253 MLQDNLQR
-261 NGVHN
+261 NGIHN

-289 PLEGAALTTRFK
+289 PLEGAALTTRFQ

-322 LHPLLPDLKDWFND
+322 LHPLLPDLKEWFNG
-336 SPTRPGGFTPT
+336 SNPRPDGYVPT
-347 AQNII
+347 AEQII
-352 GGLQDL
+352 GGYQNL
-358 INKVNAYN
+358 IDQVNAYN
-366 AANGTNIQLYFSDIN
+366 AANGTNIQLYFTDIN
-381 PLLMYAR
+381 PLLGYTRA
-388 NDSLEWKAEMATA
+388 NSLTWTADMATA

-419 YAGYAPFSDAVGTD
+419 YAGYAPFSNAVGTD

-444 KIAEVYTTDY
+444 KIAEAYTTDY

-466 DLIPLSWFKTA
+466 DLIPLSWFKAA
-477 DAVPAANEASVKGLW
+477 DATPAANEASVKGLW
-492 VATNE
+492 VATNK

-507 SNSGSNV
+507 SNSGSKV
-514 KDTVG
+514 KDTAG
-519 QQTPVFLLASDSQ
+519 QQTEVHLLA
-532 YTDQIDTS
+532 TDTSFNDEIDTS
-540 DYLKGKVGAENGNAY
+540 DYPGSRTGGYYGNAY
-555 NELGHVKSVIQRG
+555 NELGDVASTIQRG
-568 TNAAPYVAQSETE
+568 TAAAPYVAAKNVDQSI
-581 RAAEWRRYGY
+581 AVWRRYGY
-591 GTRIFWQ
+591 GTRIYWQ
-598 DTQTGRYLA
+598 DSYYSRFLS
-607 FYYPSVLNGTI
+607 FYYPLPPLRGTV
-618 SEFDAGLRDDRPE
+618 SEFDAGLRDGLPSHSFADSGSR
-631 YKALEQ
+631 A
-637 DKLVKLKIN
+637 
-646 ILTDRWYTGGNTSAT
+646 WYTEGNTSSDR
-661 NWSTDP
+661 WSSDP
-667 WELSMHFAAGSNTAG
+667 WELSMHLGAAGSVAG
-682 DKYFAWG
+682 DKYLAWG
-689 EALKNN
+689 DMLSSAN
-695 SYATQGGHFRVYN
+695 SRYATPGYHFRVYN
-708 TKGSVS
+708 TDGSVG
-714 YNGGE
+714 YKGGE
-719 NGNGTITYLSSV
+719 NGNGTVTYLSSV

-765 LLNVE
+765 LLNVG
-770 TTKANAVVKNTTS
+770 TTKANAVVKNTTA
-783 FTADGTTD
+783 FTTD
-791 VQNLLYTGYT
+791 GSTNVQSLLYTGYT

-822 GAVKLGGGFGTANL
+822 GVVKLGGGFGTANL
-836 TWTFTWEELDGQQ
+836 TWTFTWEELDGQS

-858 VNEGGQFTLVHGSNG
+858 VNEGGQFTLVYSNG
-873 ETETL
+873 DRETL
-878 DVSTDFDLT
+878 DVTTNFDLT

-909 SYNERESALCFT
+909 SYNERENALCFT
-921 PTAGV
+921 PEANA

-931 EVADAY
+931 EVSDAY

-942 LSLSKHKDT
+942 LSLSKHKDA

-980 GHPIELRSVG
+980 GQPIVLRSV
-990 EPDVTLGGS
+990 EEADVTLGGS

-1004 YVRFT
+1004 YIRFT

-1130 TVTVVDNGEIRALAF
+1130 TVTVVDNGDVREQTF
-1145 ERGNLTGKLEYTGA
+1145 ERGDLTGKLEYAGA

-1299 LTCGMFGWY
+1299 LTCGTFGWY

>member
-15 AMLCSMALF
+15 AMLCSMALS
-24 LAPQASADGSA
+24 LAPQASADGSS

-46 LNAQEGS
+46 LNAAEDS
-53 QANDVIEAIK
+53 QAAKAISSISS
-63 QLTAF
+63 LAA
-68 HSPIRGG
+68 SGR
-75 YGTFRIQL
+75 GTFRIQVP
-83 KTQLAGKDFKMT
+83 TQLGGKDFRMT
-95 LTNYYGTGTVSIGQ
+95 LTNYYGTGSLSIDKVTIGLQGSEGLSGQASGTTVS
-109 VLVGQ
+109 
-114 QGNEALSSMDSKAAT
+114 
-129 VTAKTSSG
+129 AKTSDGKS
-137 STNFSIKQGSTQDVY
+137 SFSIATKATQDVF
-152 FSFPETLPEG
+152 FSFPNAIPEG
-162 TSLIIDIY
+162 SSLIINIY
-170 CTSSRNVRDFALTG
+170 CTSSKNVRDFALTG
-184 GTAWFSGGDTVGDS
+184 GSAWFQSGDVTNDLN
-198 TLSALG
+198 LSLIG
-204 NFANF
+204 NAANLV
-209 TSPNDGEGDYNLL
+209 SINNGEGDYNLL

-266 VSVVSSAIKGNE
+266 ASVVSSAIKGNE

-322 LHPLLPDLKDWFND
+322 LHPLLPDLKEWFDGSN
-336 SPTRPGGFTPT
+336 TRPDGYVPT
-347 AQNII
+347 AEQII
-352 GGLQDL
+352 GGYQNL
-358 INKVNAYN
+358 IDQVNAYN
-366 AANGTNIQLYFSDIN
+366 AANGTNIQLYFTDIN
-381 PLLMYAR
+381 PLLGYTRA
-388 NDSLEWKAEMATA
+388 NSLTWTADMATA
-401 ANNIRLTV
+401 ANNIRLAV
-409 NQWLADNQSQ
+409 NQWLAGNQSQ
-419 YAGYAPFSDAVGTD
+419 YAGYVPFSDAVGTD

-444 KIAEVYTTDY
+444 KIAEAYTTDY
-454 AHPSPVGMQLEA
+454 AHPSPKGMQLEA
-466 DLIPLSWFKTA
+466 DLIPLSWFKAA
-477 DAVPAANEASVKGLW
+477 DAAPAANEASVKGLW
-492 VATNE
+492 VATNK

-507 SNSGSNV
+507 SNSGSKV
-514 KDTVG
+514 KDTAG
-519 QQTPVFLLASDSQ
+519 QQTEVHLLAADKK
-532 YTDQIDTS
+532 YADEIDVN
-540 DYLKGKVGAENGNAY
+540 DYHSNIFDRTGGFYGNAY
-555 NELGHVKSVIQRG
+555 NELGDVASTIQRG
-568 TNAAPYVAQSETE
+568 TSAAPYVAAKNVDQNI
-581 RAAEWRRYGY
+581 AVWRRYGY
-591 GTRIFWQ
+591 GTRIYWKDSYYDRF
-598 DTQTGRYLA
+598 LS
-607 FYYPSVLNGTI
+607 FYYPNVIGGTV
-618 SEFDAGLRDDRPE
+618 SEFDAGLRDGQPAHSFADSGSS
-631 YKALEQ
+631 A
-637 DKLVKLKIN
+637 
-646 ILTDRWYTGGNTSAT
+646 WYTEGNTSSDR
-661 NWSTDP
+661 WSSDP
-667 WELSMHFAAGSNTAG
+667 WELSMHLGAAGSVAG
-682 DKYFAWG
+682 DKYLAWG
-689 EALKNN
+689 DMLSSAN
-695 SYATQGGHFRVYN
+695 SKYATPGYHFRVYN
-708 TKGSVS
+708 TDGSVG
-714 YNGGE
+714 YKGGE

-731 DSVHTTLTA
+731 DSVHTSLTA
-740 AETEKRFSNGAAGTV
+740 AETEKRFSNEAAGTV
-755 VPFDF
+755 VPFELL
-760 ILTDD
+760 LTDD

-770 TTKANAVVKNTTS
+770 TTTSNAVVKNTTS

-791 VQNLLYTGYT
+791 VQSLLYTGYT

-822 GAVKLGGGFGTANL
+822 GAVKLGGGLGTANL
-836 TWTFTWEELDGQQ
+836 TWTFSWEELAGQQ
-849 YSMTLTTIV
+849 YSMTLTTV
-858 VNEGGQFTLVHGSNG
+858 VINEGGQFTLVYSNG
-873 ETETL
+873 EHETL
-878 DVSTDFDLT
+878 DVTTNFDLT

-921 PTAGV
+921 PEAGKA
-926 TYYIR
+926 YYIR
-931 EVADAY
+931 EVPNTY

-942 LSLSKHKDT
+942 LSLSKHKDA

-975 EATAN
+975 DATAN
-980 GHPIELRSVG
+980 GQPIELSSVD
-990 EPDVTLGGS
+990 EADVTLGGS
-999 AYANL
+999 AYAKL
-1004 YVRFT
+1004 YIRFT

-1038 YWTEAGTEITFT
+1038 YWMKAGTQITFT

-1130 TVTVVDNGEIRALAF
+1130 TVTVVDNGEVRELAF

-1245 GIYTARY
+1245 GIYTARF
-1252 LFSGVGRN
+1252 LFSSVSRN

-1299 LTCGMFGWY
+1299 LTCGLFGWY

>member
-24 LAPQASADGSA
+24 LAPQASADGSS

-46 LNAQEGS
+46 LNAAEDS
-53 QANDVIEAIK
+53 QAAKAISSISS
-63 QLTAF
+63 LAA
-68 HSPIRGG
+68 SGR
-75 YGTFRIQL
+75 GTFRIQVP
-83 KTQLAGKDFKMT
+83 TQLGGKDFRMT
-95 LTNYYGTGTVSIGQ
+95 LTNYYGTGSLSIDKVTIGLQGSEGLSGQASGTTVS
-109 VLVGQ
+109 
-114 QGNEALSSMDSKAAT
+114 
-129 VTAKTSSG
+129 AKTSDGKS
-137 STNFSIKQGSTQDVY
+137 SFSIATKATQDVF
-152 FSFPETLPEG
+152 FSFPNAIPEG
-162 TSLIIDIY
+162 SSLIINIY
-170 CTSSRNVRDFALTG
+170 CTSAKNVRDFALTG
-184 GTAWFSGGDTVGDS
+184 GSAWFQSGDVTNDLN
-198 TLSALG
+198 LSLIG
-204 NFANF
+204 NAANLV
-209 TSPNDGEGDYNLL
+209 SINNGEGDYNLL

-229 VKASADTYAT
+229 VKASADTYTT

-261 NGVHN
+261 NGVRN

-289 PLEGAALTTRFK
+289 PLEGAALTTRFQ

-322 LHPLLPDLKDWFND
+322 LHPLLPDLKEWFNG
-336 SPTRPGGFTPT
+336 SGTRPDGYQPT
-347 AQNII
+347 AEQII
-352 GGLQDL
+352 GGFQNL
-358 INKVNAYN
+358 IDQVNSYN
-366 AANGTNIQLYFSDIN
+366 QTNGTNIQLYFSDIN
-381 PLLMYAR
+381 PLLNYTR
-388 NDSLEWKAEMATA
+388 NKSLKWTAEMATN
-401 ANNIRLTV
+401 ANNIRLKV
-409 NQWLADNQSQ
+409 NQWLADNRNL

-444 KIAEVYTTDY
+444 KIAEAYTTDY

-466 DLIPLSWFKTA
+466 DLIPLSWFKAA
-477 DAVPAANEASVKGLW
+477 DATPAANEASVKGLW

-507 SNSGSNV
+507 SNSGSKV
-514 KDTVG
+514 KDTAG
-519 QQTPVFLLASDSQ
+519 QQTAVHLLA
-532 YTDQIDTS
+532 TDTRFDDEIDTS
-540 DYLKGKVGAENGNAY
+540 DYPNRQMGCKRGNAY
-555 NELGHVKSVIQRG
+555 NELGDVTSTIQRG
-568 TNAAPYVAQSETE
+568 TSAAPYVAAKNVDQSI
-581 RAAEWRRYGY
+581 AVWRRYGY
-591 GTRIFWQ
+591 GTRIYWQ
-598 DTQTGRYLA
+598 DSHFNRFLS
-607 FYYPSVLNGTI
+607 FYYPFKLGTV
-618 SEFDAGLRDDRPE
+618 SEFDAGLRDRQPAHSFADGGSDE
-631 YKALEQ
+631 
-637 DKLVKLKIN
+637 
-646 ILTDRWYTGGNTSAT
+646 WYTEGNTSSDR
-661 NWSTDP
+661 WSSDP
-667 WELSMHFAAGSNTAG
+667 WELSMHLGAAGSVAG
-682 DKYFAWG
+682 DKYLAWG
-689 EALKNN
+689 DMLSSAN
-695 SYATQGGHFRVYN
+695 SKYATPGYHFRVYN
-708 TKGSVS
+708 TDGSVG
-714 YNGGE
+714 YKGGE

-731 DSVHTTLTA
+731 DSVHTSLTTV
-740 AETEKRFSNGAAGTV
+740 ETEKRFSNGAAGTV

-765 LLNVE
+765 LLNVG
-770 TTKANAVVKNTTS
+770 TTKANAVVKNTTA
-783 FTADGTTD
+783 FTTD
-791 VQNLLYTGYT
+791 GSTNVQSLLYTGYT

-822 GAVKLGGGFGTANL
+822 GVVKLGGGLGTANL
-836 TWTFTWEELDGQQ
+836 TWAFTWEELDGQS
-849 YSMTLTTIV
+849 YSMTLTTV
-858 VNEGGQFTLVHGSNG
+858 VINEGGQFTLVHGSNG

-878 DVSTDFDLT
+878 DVSADFDLT
-887 KKVKEGFLY
+887 ETVAEGYLY
-896 GGAFLDAAYTQPV
+896 GGAFLDAAYTTPV
-909 SYNERESALCFT
+909 TYSGLENALCFT
-921 PTAGV
+921 PEAGKA
-926 TYYIR
+926 YYIR
-931 EVADAY
+931 EVPNTY

-942 LSLSKHKDT
+942 LSLSKHTDKT
-951 TTVDV
+951 NIDV

-980 GHPIELRSVG
+980 GQPIELRSV
-990 EPDVTLGGS
+990 EEADVKLGGS

-1009 NGTEWN
+1009 NGTEWH

-1038 YWTEAGTEITFT
+1038 YWTGAGTEITFT

-1130 TVTVVDNGEIRALAF
+1130 TVTVVDNGDVREQTF
-1145 ERGNLTGKLEYTGA
+1145 ECGDLTGKLEYTGA

-1245 GIYTARY
+1245 GIYTARF
-1252 LFSGVGRN
+1252 LFSSVSRN

-1275 GASLEITPY
+1275 GETLEITPY

-1299 LTCGMFGWY
+1299 LTCGLFGWY

>member
-170 CTSSRNVRDFALTG
+170 CTSSRNVRAFALTG

-770 TTKANAVVKNTTS
+770 TTKANAVVKNTTA
-783 FTADGTTD
+783 FTTD
-791 VQNLLYTGYT
+791 GSTNVQSLLYTGYT

-822 GAVKLGGGFGTANL
+822 GVVKLGGGFGTANL
-836 TWTFTWEELDGQQ
+836 TWTFTWEELDGQS

-858 VNEGGQFTLVHGSNG
+858 VNEGGQFTLVYSNG
-873 ETETL
+873 DRETL
-878 DVSTDFDLT
+878 DVTTNFDLT

-909 SYNERESALCFT
+909 SYNERENALCFT
-921 PTAGV
+921 PEANA

-931 EVADAY
+931 EVSDAY

-942 LSLSKHKDT
+942 LSLSKHKDA

-980 GHPIELRSVG
+980 GQPIELRSV
-990 EPDVTLGGS
+990 EEADVTLGGS

-1009 NGTEWN
+1009 NGTEWH

-1038 YWTEAGTEITFT
+1038 YWTEADTQITFT

-1130 TVTVVDNGEIRALAF
+1130 TVTVVDNGDVREQTF
-1145 ERGNLTGKLEYTGA
+1145 ERGDLTGKLEYTGA

-1233 VEIPAASVSSRY
+1233 EAVPAASVSSRY

-1252 LFSGVGRN
+1252 LFSGVSRN

-1299 LTCGMFGWY
+1299 LSCGMFGWY

>member
-24 LAPQASADGSA
+24 LAPQASADGSS

-46 LNAQEGS
+46 LNAAEDS
-53 QANDVIEAIK
+53 QAAKAISSISS
-63 QLTAF
+63 LAA
-68 HSPIRGG
+68 SGR
-75 YGTFRIQL
+75 GTFRIQVP
-83 KTQLAGKDFKMT
+83 TQLGGKDFRMT
-95 LTNYYGTGTVSIGQ
+95 LTNYYGTGSLSIDKVTIGLQGSEGLSGQASGTTVS
-109 VLVGQ
+109 
-114 QGNEALSSMDSKAAT
+114 
-129 VTAKTSSG
+129 AKTSDGKS
-137 STNFSIKQGSTQDVY
+137 SFSIATKATQDVF
-152 FSFPETLPEG
+152 FSFPNAIPEG
-162 TSLIIDIY
+162 SSLIINIY
-170 CTSSRNVRDFALTG
+170 CTSAKNVRDFALTG
-184 GTAWFSGGDTVGDS
+184 GSAWFQSGDVTNDLN
-198 TLSALG
+198 LSLIG
-204 NFANF
+204 NAANLV
-209 TSPNDGEGDYNLL
+209 SINNGEGDYNLL

-229 VKASADTYAT
+229 VMASADTYTT

-289 PLEGAALTTRFK
+289 PLEGAALTTRFQ

-322 LHPLLPDLKDWFND
+322 LHPLLPDLKEWFD
-336 SPTRPGGFTPT
+336 GSGTRPDGYQPT
-347 AQNII
+347 AEQII

-366 AANGTNIQLYFSDIN
+366 AANGTNIQLYFTDIN
-381 PLLMYAR
+381 PLLNYTR
-388 NDSLEWKAEMATA
+388 NDSLIWTAEMATA

-419 YAGYAPFSDAVGTD
+419 YAGYAPFSNAVGTD

-444 KIAEVYTTDY
+444 KIAEAYTTDY

-466 DLIPLSWFKTA
+466 DLIPLSWFKAA
-477 DAVPAANEASVKGLW
+477 DATPAANEARVTGLW
-492 VATNE
+492 VATNK

-507 SNSGSNV
+507 SNSGSKV
-514 KDTVG
+514 KDTAG
-519 QQTPVFLLASDSQ
+519 QQTEVHLLA
-532 YTDQIDTS
+532 TDTSFNDEIDTS
-540 DYLKGKVGAENGNAY
+540 DYPGSRTGGYYGNAY
-555 NELGHVKSVIQRG
+555 NELGDVASTIQRG
-568 TNAAPYVAQSETE
+568 TAAAPYVAAKNVDQSI
-581 RAAEWRRYGY
+581 AVWRRYGY
-591 GTRIFWQ
+591 GTRIYWQ
-598 DTQTGRYLA
+598 DSYYSRFLS
-607 FYYPSVLNGTI
+607 FYYPLPPLRGTV
-618 SEFDAGLRDDRPE
+618 SEFDAGLRDGLPSHSFADSGSR
-631 YKALEQ
+631 A
-637 DKLVKLKIN
+637 
-646 ILTDRWYTGGNTSAT
+646 WYTEGNTSSDR
-661 NWSTDP
+661 WSSDP
-667 WELSMHFAAGSNTAG
+667 WELSMHLGAAGSVAG
-682 DKYFAWG
+682 DKYLAWG
-689 EALKNN
+689 DMLSSAN
-695 SYATQGGHFRVYN
+695 SRYATPGYHFRVYN
-708 TKGSVS
+708 TDGSVG
-714 YNGGE
+714 YKGGE

-770 TTKANAVVKNTTS
+770 TTKANAVVKNTTA
-783 FTADGTTD
+783 FTTD
-791 VQNLLYTGYT
+791 GRTNVQSLLYTGYT

-822 GAVKLGGGFGTANL
+822 GVVKLGGGFGTANL
-836 TWTFTWEELDGQQ
+836 TWTFTWEELDGQS

-858 VNEGGQFTLVHGSNG
+858 VNEGGQFTLVYSNG
-873 ETETL
+873 DRETL
-878 DVSTDFDLT
+878 DVTTNFDLT

-909 SYNERESALCFT
+909 SYNERENALCFT
-921 PTAGV
+921 PEANA

-931 EVADAY
+931 EVSDAY

-980 GHPIELRSVG
+980 GHPIKLRSVG

-1038 YWTEAGTEITFT
+1038 YWTEADTQITFT

-1130 TVTVVDNGEIRALAF
+1130 TVTVVDNGDVREQTF
-1145 ERGNLTGKLEYTGA
+1145 ERGDLTGKLEYTGA

-1245 GIYTARY
+1245 GIYTARF
-1252 LFSGVGRN
+1252 LFSSVSRN

-1284 WVTLDGTTVYGTTRT
+1284 WVTLDGTTVYGTTRA

>member
-24 LAPQASADGSA
+24 LAPQASADGSS

-46 LNAQEGS
+46 LNAKEDS
-53 QANDVIEAIK
+53 QAAKAISSISS
-63 QLTAF
+63 LA
-68 HSPIRGG
+68 SNGR
-75 YGTFRIQL
+75 GTFRIQVP
-83 KTQLAGKDFKMT
+83 TQLGGKDFRMT
-95 LTNYYGTGTVSIGQ
+95 LTNYYGTGSLSIDKVTIGLQGSEGLSGQASGTTVS
-109 VLVGQ
+109 
-114 QGNEALSSMDSKAAT
+114 
-129 VTAKTSSG
+129 AKTSDGKS
-137 STNFSIKQGSTQDVY
+137 SFSIATKATQDVF
-152 FSFPETLPEG
+152 FSFPNAIPEG
-162 TSLIIDIY
+162 SSLIINIY
-170 CTSSRNVRDFALTG
+170 CTSSKNVRDFALTG
-184 GTAWFSGGDTVGDS
+184 GSAWFQSGDVTNDLN
-198 TLSALG
+198 LSLIG
-204 NFANF
+204 NAANLV
-209 TSPNDGEGDYNLL
+209 SINNGEGDYNLL

-253 MLQDNLQK
+253 MLHDNLQK

-266 VSVVSSAIKGNE
+266 ASVVSSAIKGNE

-322 LHPLLPDLKDWFND
+322 LHPLLPDLKEWFDGSN
-336 SPTRPGGFTPT
+336 TRPDGYVPT
-347 AQNII
+347 AEQII
-352 GGLQDL
+352 GGYQNL
-358 INKVNAYN
+358 IDQVNAYN
-366 AANGTNIQLYFSDIN
+366 AANGTNIQLYFTDIN
-381 PLLMYAR
+381 PLLGYTRA
-388 NDSLEWKAEMATA
+388 NSLTWTADMATA
-401 ANNIRLTV
+401 ANNIRLAV
-409 NQWLADNQSQ
+409 NQWLAHNQNK

-444 KIAEVYTTDY
+444 KIAEAYTTDY

-466 DLIPLSWFKTA
+466 DLIPLNWFKAA
-477 DAVPAANEASVKGLW
+477 DAAPAANEASVTGLW

-507 SNSGSNV
+507 SNSGSKV
-514 KDTVG
+514 KDTAG
-519 QQTPVFLLASDSQ
+519 QQTEVHLLA
-532 YTDQIDTS
+532 TDTRFDDEIDTS
-540 DYLKGKVGAENGNAY
+540 DYPNRQTGCKRGNAY
-555 NELGHVKSVIQRG
+555 NELGDVTSTIQRG
-568 TNAAPYVAQSETE
+568 TSAAPYVAAKNVDQSI
-581 RAAEWRRYGY
+581 AVWRRYGY
-591 GTRIFWQ
+591 GTRIYWQ
-598 DTQTGRYLA
+598 DSHFNRFLS
-607 FYYPSVLNGTI
+607 FYYPFKLGTV
-618 SEFDAGLRDDRPE
+618 SEFDAGLRDRQPAHSFADGGSDE
-631 YKALEQ
+631 
-637 DKLVKLKIN
+637 
-646 ILTDRWYTGGNTSAT
+646 WYTEGNTSSDR
-661 NWSTDP
+661 WSSDP
-667 WELSMHFAAGSNTAG
+667 WELSMHLGAAGTIAG
-682 DKYFAWG
+682 DKYLAWG
-689 EALKNN
+689 DMLSSAN
-695 SYATQGGHFRVYN
+695 SKYATPGYHFRVYN
-708 TKGSVS
+708 TDGSVG
-714 YNGGE
+714 YKGGE

-731 DSVHTTLTA
+731 DTVHTTLTA

-770 TTKANAVVKNTTS
+770 TTKANAVVKNTTA
-783 FTADGTTD
+783 FTTD
-791 VQNLLYTGYT
+791 GSTNVQSLLYTGYT

-814 EDVAYFDN
+814 EDVAYFEN

-836 TWTFTWEELDGQQ
+836 TWTFSWEELDGQS
-849 YSMTLTTIV
+849 YSMTLTTV
-858 VNEGGQFTLVHGSNG
+858 VINEGGQFTLVHGSNG

-921 PTAGV
+921 PEAGKA
-926 TYYIR
+926 YYIR
-931 EVADAY
+931 EVSDAY

-942 LSLSKHKDT
+942 LSLSKHKDA

-980 GHPIELRSVG
+980 GHPIELRSV
-990 EPDVTLGGS
+990 EEADVTLGGS

-1050 PYWITMDGVKVT
+1050 SYWITMDGVKVT

-1130 TVTVVDNGEIRALAF
+1130 TITVVDNGDVREQTF
-1145 ERGNLTGKLEYTGA
+1145 ERGDLTGKLEYTGA

-1233 VEIPAASVSSRY
+1233 EAVPAASVSSRY
-1245 GIYTARY
+1245 GIYTARF
-1252 LFSGVGRN
+1252 LFSSVSRN

-1284 WVTLDGTTVYGTTRT
+1284 WLTLDGTTVYGTTRT

>member
-24 LAPQASADGSA
+24 LAPQASADGSS

-46 LNAQEGS
+46 LNAAEDS
-53 QANDVIEAIK
+53 QAAKAISSISS
-63 QLTAF
+63 LAA
-68 HSPIRGG
+68 SGR
-75 YGTFRIQL
+75 GTFRIQVP
-83 KTQLAGKDFKMT
+83 TQLGGKDFRMT
-95 LTNYYGTGTVSIGQ
+95 LTNYYGTGSLSIDKVTIGLQGSEGLSGQASGTTVS
-109 VLVGQ
+109 
-114 QGNEALSSMDSKAAT
+114 
-129 VTAKTSSG
+129 AKTSDGKS
-137 STNFSIKQGSTQDVY
+137 SFSIATKATQDVF
-152 FSFPETLPEG
+152 FSFPNAIPEG
-162 TSLIIDIY
+162 SSLIINIY
-170 CTSSRNVRDFALTG
+170 CTSAKNVRDFALTG
-184 GTAWFSGGDTVGDS
+184 GSAWFQSGDVTNDLN
-198 TLSALG
+198 LSLIG
-204 NFANF
+204 NAANLV
-209 TSPNDGEGDYNLL
+209 SINNGEGDYNLL

-229 VKASADTYAT
+229 VMASADTYTT

-289 PLEGAALTTRFK
+289 PLEGAALTTRFQ

-322 LHPLLPDLKDWFND
+322 LHPLLPDLKEWFNG
-336 SPTRPGGFTPT
+336 SNTRPDGYVPT
-347 AQNII
+347 AEQII
-352 GGLQDL
+352 GGYQNL
-358 INKVNAYN
+358 IDQVNAYN
-366 AANGTNIQLYFSDIN
+366 AANGTNIQLYFTDIN
-381 PLLMYAR
+381 PLLGYTRA
-388 NDSLEWKAEMATA
+388 NSLTWTADMATA

-419 YAGYAPFSDAVGTD
+419 YAGYAPFSNAVGTD

-444 KIAEVYTTDY
+444 KIAEAYTTDY
-454 AHPSPVGMQLEA
+454 AHPSPLGMQLEA
-466 DLIPLSWFKTA
+466 DLIPLSWFKAA
-477 DAVPAANEASVKGLW
+477 DAELAANEASVTGLW
-492 VATNE
+492 VATNK

-507 SNSGSNV
+507 SNSGSKV
-514 KDTVG
+514 KDTAG
-519 QQTPVFLLASDSQ
+519 QQTEVHLLAADKK
-532 YTDQIDTS
+532 YADEIDVN
-540 DYLKGKVGAENGNAY
+540 DYHSNVFDRTGGFYGNAY
-555 NELGHVKSVIQRG
+555 NELGDVASTIQRG
-568 TNAAPYVAQSETE
+568 TSAAPYVAAKNVDQNI
-581 RAAEWRRYGY
+581 AVWRRYGY
-591 GTRIFWQ
+591 GTRIYWKDSYYDRF
-598 DTQTGRYLA
+598 LS
-607 FYYPSVLNGTI
+607 FYYPNAIGGTV
-618 SEFDAGLRDDRPE
+618 SEFDAGLRDGQPAHSFADSGSS
-631 YKALEQ
+631 A
-637 DKLVKLKIN
+637 
-646 ILTDRWYTGGNTSAT
+646 WYTEGNTSSDR
-661 NWSTDP
+661 WSSDP
-667 WELSMHFAAGSNTAG
+667 WELSMHLGAAGSVAG
-682 DKYFAWG
+682 DKYLAWG
-689 EALKNN
+689 DMLSSAN
-695 SYATQGGHFRVYN
+695 SRYATPGYHFRVYN
-708 TKGSVS
+708 TDGSVG
-714 YNGGE
+714 YKGGE

-765 LLNVE
+765 LLNVG
-770 TTKANAVVKNTTS
+770 TTKANAVVKNTTA
-783 FTADGTTD
+783 FTTD
-791 VQNLLYTGYT
+791 GSTNVQSLLYTGYT

-814 EDVAYFDN
+814 EDVAYFEN
-822 GAVKLGGGFGTANL
+822 GAVKLGGGLGTANL

-858 VNEGGQFTLVHGSNG
+858 VNEGGQFTLVYSNG
-873 ETETL
+873 EHETL
-878 DVSTDFDLT
+878 DVTTNFDLT

-921 PTAGV
+921 PEAGKA
-926 TYYIR
+926 YYIR
-931 EVADAY
+931 EVPNTY

-942 LSLSKHKDT
+942 LSLSKHKDA

-1009 NGTEWN
+1009 NGTEWH

-1130 TVTVVDNGEIRALAF
+1130 TVTVVDNGEIRELAF
-1145 ERGNLTGKLEYTGA
+1145 ERGNLTGKLEYAGA

-1245 GIYTARY
+1245 GIYTARF
-1252 LFSGVGRN
+1252 LFSSVSRN

-1275 GASLEITPY
+1275 GETLEITPY

-1299 LTCGMFGWY
+1299 LTCGLFGWY

>member
-24 LAPQASADGSA
+24 LAPQASADGSS

-46 LNAQEGS
+46 LNAAEDS
-53 QANDVIEAIK
+53 QAAKAISSISS
-63 QLTAF
+63 LA
-68 HSPIRGG
+68 SNGR
-75 YGTFRIQL
+75 GTFRIQVP
-83 KTQLAGKDFKMT
+83 TQLGGKDFRMT
-95 LTNYYGTGTVSIGQ
+95 LTNYYGTGSLSIDKVTIGLQGSEGLSGQASGTTVS
-109 VLVGQ
+109 
-114 QGNEALSSMDSKAAT
+114 
-129 VTAKTSSG
+129 AKTSDGKS
-137 STNFSIKQGSTQDVY
+137 SFSIATKATQDVF
-152 FSFPETLPEG
+152 FSFPNAIPEG
-162 TSLIIDIY
+162 SSLIINIY
-170 CTSSRNVRDFALTG
+170 CTSAKNVRDFALTG
-184 GTAWFSGGDTVGDS
+184 GSAWFQSGDVTNDLN
-198 TLSALG
+198 LSLIG
-204 NFANF
+204 NAANLV
-209 TSPNDGEGDYNLL
+209 SINNGEGDYNLL

-229 VKASADTYAT
+229 VMASADTYTT

-322 LHPLLPDLKDWFND
+322 LHPLLPDLKEWFNG
-336 SPTRPGGFTPT
+336 SNTRPDGYVPT
-347 AQNII
+347 AEQII
-352 GGLQDL
+352 GGYQNL
-358 INKVNAYN
+358 IDQVNAYN
-366 AANGTNIQLYFSDIN
+366 AANGTNIQLYFTDIN
-381 PLLMYAR
+381 PLLGYTRA
-388 NDSLEWKAEMATA
+388 NSLTWTADMATA

-419 YAGYAPFSDAVGTD
+419 YAGYAPFSNAVGTD

-444 KIAEVYTTDY
+444 KIAEAYTTDY

-466 DLIPLSWFKTA
+466 DLIPLSWFKAA
-477 DAVPAANEASVKGLW
+477 DATPAANEASVKGLW
-492 VATNE
+492 VATNK

-507 SNSGSNV
+507 SNSGSKV
-514 KDTVG
+514 KDTAG
-519 QQTPVFLLASDSQ
+519 QQTAVHLLA
-532 YTDQIDTS
+532 TDTSFNDEIDTS
-540 DYLKGKVGAENGNAY
+540 DYPGSRTGGYYGNAY
-555 NELGHVKSVIQRG
+555 NELGDVASTIQRG
-568 TNAAPYVAQSETE
+568 TAAAPYVAAKNVDQSI
-581 RAAEWRRYGY
+581 AVWRRYGY
-591 GTRIFWQ
+591 GTRIYWQ
-598 DTQTGRYLA
+598 DSYYSRFLS
-607 FYYPSVLNGTI
+607 FYYPLPPLRGTV
-618 SEFDAGLRDDRPE
+618 SEFDAGLRDGLPSHSFADSGSR
-631 YKALEQ
+631 A
-637 DKLVKLKIN
+637 
-646 ILTDRWYTGGNTSAT
+646 WYTEGNTSSDR
-661 NWSTDP
+661 WSSDP
-667 WELSMHFAAGSNTAG
+667 WELSMHLGAAGSVAG
-682 DKYFAWG
+682 DKYLAWG
-689 EALKNN
+689 DMLSSAN
-695 SYATQGGHFRVYN
+695 SRYATPGYHFRVYN
-708 TKGSVS
+708 TDGSVG
-714 YNGGE
+714 YKGGE

-765 LLNVE
+765 LLNVG
-770 TTKANAVVKNTTS
+770 TTKANAVVKNTTA
-783 FTADGTTD
+783 FTTD
-791 VQNLLYTGYT
+791 GSTNVQSLLYTGYT

-822 GAVKLGGGFGTANL
+822 GVVKLGGGFGTANL
-836 TWTFTWEELDGQQ
+836 TWTFTWEELDGQS

-858 VNEGGQFTLVHGSNG
+858 VNEGGQFTLVYSNG
-873 ETETL
+873 DRETL
-878 DVSTDFDLT
+878 DVTTNFDLT

-909 SYNERESALCFT
+909 SYNERENALCFT
-921 PTAGV
+921 PEANA

-931 EVADAY
+931 EVPNTY

-980 GHPIELRSVG
+980 GHPIELRSV
-990 EPDVTLGGS
+990 EEADVTLGGS

-1009 NGTEWN
+1009 NGTEWH

-1038 YWTEAGTEITFT
+1038 YWTEADTQITFT

-1075 PDTDPKYSKIGKIAD
+1075 PDTDPKYSKIGKVAD
-1090 DAQHISRA
+1090 DVQHISRA

-1130 TVTVVDNGEIRALAF
+1130 TVTVVDNGEVRELAF

-1233 VEIPAASVSSRY
+1233 EAVPAASVSSRY

>member
-24 LAPQASADGSA
+24 LAPQASADGSS

-46 LNAQEGS
+46 LNAAEDS
-53 QANDVIEAIK
+53 QAAKAISSISS
-63 QLTAF
+63 LAA
-68 HSPIRGG
+68 SGR
-75 YGTFRIQL
+75 GTFRIQVP
-83 KTQLAGKDFKMT
+83 TQLGGKDFRMT
-95 LTNYYGTGTVSIGQ
+95 LTNYYGTGSLSIDKVTIGLQGSEGLSGQASGTTVS
-109 VLVGQ
+109 
-114 QGNEALSSMDSKAAT
+114 
-129 VTAKTSSG
+129 AKTSDGKS
-137 STNFSIKQGSTQDVY
+137 SFSIATKATQDVF
-152 FSFPETLPEG
+152 FSFPNAIPEG
-162 TSLIIDIY
+162 SSLIINIY
-170 CTSSRNVRDFALTG
+170 CTSAKNVRDFALTG
-184 GTAWFSGGDTVGDS
+184 GSAWFQSGDVTNDLN
-198 TLSALG
+198 LSLIG
-204 NFANF
+204 NAANLV
-209 TSPNDGEGDYNLL
+209 SINNGEGDYNLL

-311 KIFVKIGANDI
+311 KVFVKIGANDI
-322 LHPLLPDLKDWFND
+322 LHPLLPDLKEWFNG
-336 SPTRPGGFTPT
+336 SSTRPKGFTPT

-358 INKVNAYN
+358 IDQVNTYN
-366 AANGTNIQLYFSDIN
+366 AANGTNIQLYFTDIN
-381 PLLMYAR
+381 PLLNYTR
-388 NDSLEWKAEMATA
+388 NDSLIWTAEMATA

-419 YAGYAPFSDAVGTD
+419 YAGYAPFSNAVGTD

-444 KIAEVYTTDY
+444 KIAEAYTTDY

-466 DLIPLSWFKTA
+466 DLIPLSWFKAA
-477 DAVPAANEASVKGLW
+477 DATPAANEASVKGLW
-492 VATNE
+492 VATNK

-507 SNSGSNV
+507 SNSGSKV
-514 KDTVG
+514 KDTAG
-519 QQTPVFLLASDSQ
+519 QQTAVHLLA
-532 YTDQIDTS
+532 TDTSFNDEIDTS
-540 DYLKGKVGAENGNAY
+540 RYPKGGYFNNKPGGFYGNAY
-555 NELGHVKSVIQRG
+555 NELGDVASTIQRG
-568 TNAAPYVAQSETE
+568 TSAAPYVAAKNVDQNI
-581 RAAEWRRYGY
+581 AVWRRYGY
-591 GTRIFWQ
+591 GTRIYWKDSYYDRF
-598 DTQTGRYLA
+598 LS
-607 FYYPSVLNGTI
+607 FYYPNVIGGTV
-618 SEFDAGLRDDRPE
+618 SEFDAGLRDGQPAHSFADSGSS
-631 YKALEQ
+631 A
-637 DKLVKLKIN
+637 
-646 ILTDRWYTGGNTSAT
+646 WYTEGNTSSDR
-661 NWSTDP
+661 WSSDP
-667 WELSMHFAAGSNTAG
+667 WELSMHLGAAGSVAG
-682 DKYFAWG
+682 DKYLAWG
-689 EALKNN
+689 DMLSSAN
-695 SYATQGGHFRVYN
+695 SKYATPGYHFRVYN
-708 TKGSVS
+708 TDGSVG
-714 YNGGE
+714 YKGGE

-731 DSVHTTLTA
+731 DSVHTTLTT

-755 VPFDF
+755 VPFELL
-760 ILTDD
+760 LTDD

-770 TTKANAVVKNTTS
+770 TTTSNAVVKNTTS
-783 FTADGTTD
+783 FTVDGTTD
-791 VQNLLYTGYT
+791 VQRLLYTGYT

-814 EDVAYFDN
+814 EDVAYFEN
-822 GAVKLGGGFGTANL
+822 GVVKLGGGFGTANL
-836 TWTFTWEELDGQQ
+836 TWTFTWEELDGQS

-858 VNEGGQFTLVHGSNG
+858 VNEGGQFTLVYSNG
-873 ETETL
+873 DRETL
-878 DVSTDFDLT
+878 DVTTNFDLT

-909 SYNERESALCFT
+909 SYNERENALCFT
-921 PTAGV
+921 PEANA

-931 EVADAY
+931 EVSDAY

-942 LSLSKHKDT
+942 LSLSKHKDA

-980 GHPIELRSVG
+980 GQPIELRSV
-990 EPDVTLGGS
+990 EEADVTLGGS

-1009 NGTEWN
+1009 NGTEWH

-1038 YWTEAGTEITFT
+1038 YWTEADTQITFT

-1130 TVTVVDNGEIRALAF
+1130 TVTVVDNGDVREQTF
-1145 ERGNLTGKLEYTGA
+1145 ERGDLTGKLEYTGA

-1233 VEIPAASVSSRY
+1233 EAVPAASVSSRY

-1252 LFSGVGRN
+1252 LFSGVSRN

-1299 LTCGMFGWY
+1299 LSCGMFGWY

>member
-24 LAPQASADGSA
+24 LAPQASADGSS

-46 LNAQEGS
+46 LNAAEDS
-53 QANDVIEAIK
+53 QAAKAISSISS
-63 QLTAF
+63 LAA
-68 HSPIRGG
+68 SGR
-75 YGTFRIQL
+75 GTFRIQVP
-83 KTQLAGKDFKMT
+83 TQLGGKDFRMT
-95 LTNYYGTGTVSIGQ
+95 LTNYYGTGSLSIDKVTIGLQGSEGLSGQASGTTVS
-109 VLVGQ
+109 
-114 QGNEALSSMDSKAAT
+114 
-129 VTAKTSSG
+129 AKTSDGKS
-137 STNFSIKQGSTQDVY
+137 SFSIATKATQDVF
-152 FSFPETLPEG
+152 FSFPNAIPEG
-162 TSLIIDIY
+162 SSLIINIY
-170 CTSSRNVRDFALTG
+170 CTSSKNVRDFALTG
-184 GTAWFSGGDTVGDS
+184 GSAWFQSGDVTNDLN
-198 TLSALG
+198 LSLIG
-204 NFANF
+204 NAANLV
-209 TSPNDGEGDYNLL
+209 SINNGEGDYNLL

-229 VKASADTYAT
+229 VMASADTYTT

-253 MLQDNLQK
+253 MLQDNLQR
-261 NGVHN
+261 NGIHN

-289 PLEGAALTTRFK
+289 PLEGAALTTRFQ

-322 LHPLLPDLKDWFND
+322 LHPLLPDLKEWFNG
-336 SPTRPGGFTPT
+336 SSTRPKGFTPT
-347 AQNII
+347 AEQII

-358 INKVNAYN
+358 IDQVNAYN
-366 AANGTNIQLYFSDIN
+366 AANGTNIQLYFTDIN
-381 PLLMYAR
+381 PLLNYTR
-388 NDSLEWKAEMATA
+388 NDSLIWTAEMATA
-401 ANNIRLTV
+401 ANNIRLAV
-409 NQWLADNQSQ
+409 NQWLAHNQNK

-444 KIAEVYTTDY
+444 KIAEAYTTDY

-466 DLIPLSWFKTA
+466 DLIPLSWFKAA
-477 DAVPAANEASVKGLW
+477 DATPAANEASVKGLW
-492 VATNE
+492 VATNK

-507 SNSGSNV
+507 SNSGSKV
-514 KDTVG
+514 KDTAG
-519 QQTPVFLLASDSQ
+519 QQTAVHLLA
-532 YTDQIDTS
+532 TDTSFNDEIDTS
-540 DYLKGKVGAENGNAY
+540 DYPGSRTGGYYGNAY
-555 NELGHVKSVIQRG
+555 NELGDVASTIQRG
-568 TNAAPYVAQSETE
+568 TAAAPYVAAKNVDQSI
-581 RAAEWRRYGY
+581 AVWRRYGY
-591 GTRIFWQ
+591 GTRIYWQ
-598 DTQTGRYLA
+598 DSYYSRFLS
-607 FYYPSVLNGTI
+607 FYYPLPPLRGTV
-618 SEFDAGLRDDRPE
+618 SEFDAGLRDGLPSHSFADSGSR
-631 YKALEQ
+631 A
-637 DKLVKLKIN
+637 
-646 ILTDRWYTGGNTSAT
+646 WYTEGNTSSDR
-661 NWSTDP
+661 WSSDP
-667 WELSMHFAAGSNTAG
+667 WELSMHLGAAGSVAG
-682 DKYFAWG
+682 DKYLAWG
-689 EALKNN
+689 DKLSSAN
-695 SYATQGGHFRVYN
+695 SKYATPGYHFRVYN
-708 TKGSVS
+708 TDGSVG
-714 YNGGE
+714 YKGGE

-770 TTKANAVVKNTTS
+770 TTTSNAVVKNTTS

-791 VQNLLYTGYT
+791 VQRLLYTGYT

-822 GAVKLGGGFGTANL
+822 GVVKLGGGLGTANL
-836 TWTFTWEELDGQQ
+836 TWTFTWEELDGQS
-849 YSMTLTTIV
+849 YSMTLTTV
-858 VNEGGQFTLVHGSNG
+858 VINEGGQFTLVYSNG
-873 ETETL
+873 ERETL
-878 DVSTDFDLT
+878 DVTTNFDLT

-921 PTAGV
+921 PEAGKA
-926 TYYIR
+926 YYIR
-931 EVADAY
+931 EVPNTY

-942 LSLSKHKDT
+942 LSLSKHKDA

-980 GHPIELRSVG
+980 GQPIELRSV
-990 EPDVTLGGS
+990 EEADVTLGGS

-1009 NGTEWN
+1009 NGTEWH

-1025 LSGYLTCLEVPKE
+1025 LSGYLTCLEVPKK
-1038 YWTEAGTEITFT
+1038 YWAEAGTQITFT

-1130 TVTVVDNGEIRALAF
+1130 TVTVVDNGDVREQTF
-1145 ERGNLTGKLEYTGA
+1145 ERGDLTGKLEYTGA

-1233 VEIPAASVSSRY
+1233 EAVPAASVSSRY
-1245 GIYTARY
+1245 GIYTARF
-1252 LFSGVGRN
+1252 LFSSVSRN

>member
-15 AMLCSMALF
+15 AMLCSMALS
-24 LAPQASADGSA
+24 LAPQASADGSS

-46 LNAQEGS
+46 LNAAEDS
-53 QANDVIEAIK
+53 QAAKAISSISS
-63 QLTAF
+63 LA
-68 HSPIRGG
+68 SNGR
-75 YGTFRIQL
+75 GTFRIQVP
-83 KTQLAGKDFKMT
+83 TQLGGKDFRMT
-95 LTNYYGTGTVSIGQ
+95 LTNYYGTGSLSIDKVTIGLQGSEGLSGQASGTTVS
-109 VLVGQ
+109 
-114 QGNEALSSMDSKAAT
+114 
-129 VTAKTSSG
+129 AKTSDGKS
-137 STNFSIKQGSTQDVY
+137 SFSIATKATQDVF
-152 FSFPETLPEG
+152 FSFPNAIPEG
-162 TSLIIDIY
+162 SSLIINIY
-170 CTSSRNVRDFALTG
+170 CTSAKNVRDFALTG
-184 GTAWFSGGDTVGDS
+184 GSAWFQSGDVTNDLN
-198 TLSALG
+198 LSLIG
-204 NFANF
+204 NAANLV
-209 TSPNDGEGDYNLL
+209 SINNGEGDYNLL

-229 VKASADTYAT
+229 VMASADTYTT

-253 MLQDNLQK
+253 MLQDNLQR
-261 NGVHN
+261 NGIHN

-289 PLEGAALTTRFK
+289 PLEGAALTTRFQ

-322 LHPLLPDLKDWFND
+322 LHPLLPDLKEWFD
-336 SPTRPGGFTPT
+336 GSGPRPDGYQPT
-347 AQNII
+347 AEQII
-352 GGLQDL
+352 GGFQNL
-358 INKVNAYN
+358 IDQVNSYN
-366 AANGTNIQLYFSDIN
+366 QRNGTNIQLYFSDIN

-388 NDSLEWKAEMATA
+388 NDSLIWTAEMATA

-419 YAGYAPFSDAVGTD
+419 YAGYAPFSNAVGTD

-444 KIAEVYTTDY
+444 KIAEAYTTDY

-466 DLIPLSWFKTA
+466 DLIPLSWFKAA
-477 DAVPAANEASVKGLW
+477 DATPAANEASVKGLW
-492 VATNE
+492 VATNK

-507 SNSGSNV
+507 SNSGSKV
-514 KDTVG
+514 KDTAG
-519 QQTPVFLLASDSQ
+519 QQTAVHLLA
-532 YTDQIDTS
+532 TDTSFNDEIDTS
-540 DYLKGKVGAENGNAY
+540 DYPGSRTGGYYGNAY
-555 NELGHVKSVIQRG
+555 NELGDVASTIQRG
-568 TNAAPYVAQSETE
+568 TAAAPYVAAKNVDQSI
-581 RAAEWRRYGY
+581 AVWRRYGY
-591 GTRIFWQ
+591 GTRIYWQ
-598 DTQTGRYLA
+598 DSYYSRFLS
-607 FYYPSVLNGTI
+607 FYYPLPPLRGTV
-618 SEFDAGLRDDRPE
+618 SEFDAGLRDGLPSHSFADSGSR
-631 YKALEQ
+631 A
-637 DKLVKLKIN
+637 
-646 ILTDRWYTGGNTSAT
+646 WYTEGNTSSDR
-661 NWSTDP
+661 WSSDP
-667 WELSMHFAAGSNTAG
+667 WELSMHLGAAGSVAG
-682 DKYFAWG
+682 DKYLAWG
-689 EALKNN
+689 DMLSSAN
-695 SYATQGGHFRVYN
+695 SRYATPGYHFRVYN
-708 TKGSVS
+708 TDGSVG
-714 YNGGE
+714 YKGGE

-765 LLNVE
+765 LLNVG
-770 TTKANAVVKNTTS
+770 TTKANAVVKNTTA
-783 FTADGTTD
+783 FTTD
-791 VQNLLYTGYT
+791 GSTNVQSLLYTGYT

-822 GAVKLGGGFGTANL
+822 GVVKLGGGFGTANL
-836 TWTFTWEELDGQQ
+836 TWTFTWEELDGQS

-858 VNEGGQFTLVHGSNG
+858 VNEGGQFTLVYSNG
-873 ETETL
+873 DRETL
-878 DVSTDFDLT
+878 DVTTNFDLT

-909 SYNERESALCFT
+909 SYNERENALCFT
-921 PTAGV
+921 PEANA

-931 EVADAY
+931 EVSDTY

-942 LSLSKHKDT
+942 LSLSKHKDA

-980 GHPIELRSVG
+980 GQPIVLRSV
-990 EPDVTLGGS
+990 EEADVTLGGS

-1075 PDTDPKYSKIGKIAD
+1075 PDTAPKYSKIGKIAD

-1130 TVTVVDNGEIRALAF
+1130 TVTVVDNGEIRELAF

-1252 LFSGVGRN
+1252 LFSGVSRN

-1299 LTCGMFGWY
+1299 LTYGMFGWY

>member
-24 LAPQASADGSA
+24 LAPQASADGSS

-46 LNAQEGS
+46 LNAAEDS
-53 QANDVIEAIK
+53 QAAKAISSISS
-63 QLTAF
+63 LAA
-68 HSPIRGG
+68 SGR
-75 YGTFRIQL
+75 GTFRIQVP
-83 KTQLAGKDFKMT
+83 TQLGGKDFRMT
-95 LTNYYGTGTVSIGQ
+95 LTNYYGTGSLSIDKVTIGLQGSEGLSGQASGTTVS
-109 VLVGQ
+109 
-114 QGNEALSSMDSKAAT
+114 
-129 VTAKTSSG
+129 AKTSDGKS
-137 STNFSIKQGSTQDVY
+137 SFSIATKATQDVF
-152 FSFPETLPEG
+152 FSFPNAIPEG
-162 TSLIIDIY
+162 SSLIINIY
-170 CTSSRNVRDFALTG
+170 CTSSKNVRDFALTG
-184 GTAWFSGGDTVGDS
+184 GSAWFQSGDVTNDLN
-198 TLSALG
+198 LSLIG
-204 NFANF
+204 NAANLV
-209 TSPNDGEGDYNLL
+209 SINNGEGDYNLL

-311 KIFVKIGANDI
+311 KVFVKIGANDI
-322 LHPLLPDLKDWFND
+322 LHPLLPDLKEWFNG
-336 SPTRPGGFTPT
+336 SSTRPNGFTPT

-358 INKVNAYN
+358 IDQVNTYN
-366 AANGTNIQLYFSDIN
+366 AANGTNIQLYFTDIN
-381 PLLMYAR
+381 PLLGYTRA
-388 NDSLEWKAEMATA
+388 NSLTWTADMATA
-401 ANNIRLTV
+401 ANNIRLAV
-409 NQWLADNQSQ
+409 NQWLAHNQNK

-444 KIAEVYTTDY
+444 KIAEAYTTDY

-466 DLIPLSWFKTA
+466 DLIPLSWFKAA
-477 DAVPAANEASVKGLW
+477 DATPAANEASVKGLW
-492 VATNE
+492 VATNK

-507 SNSGSNV
+507 SNSGSKV
-514 KDTVG
+514 KDTAG
-519 QQTPVFLLASDSQ
+519 QQTAVHLLA
-532 YTDQIDTS
+532 TDTSFNDEIDTS
-540 DYLKGKVGAENGNAY
+540 DYPGSRTGGYYGNAY
-555 NELGHVKSVIQRG
+555 NELGDVASTIQRG
-568 TNAAPYVAQSETE
+568 TAAAPYVAAKNVDQSI
-581 RAAEWRRYGY
+581 AVWRRYGY
-591 GTRIFWQ
+591 GTRIYWQ
-598 DTQTGRYLA
+598 DSYYSRFLS
-607 FYYPSVLNGTI
+607 FYYPLPPLRGTV
-618 SEFDAGLRDDRPE
+618 SEFDAGLRDGLPSHSFADSGSR
-631 YKALEQ
+631 A
-637 DKLVKLKIN
+637 
-646 ILTDRWYTGGNTSAT
+646 WYTEGNTSSDR
-661 NWSTDP
+661 WSSDP
-667 WELSMHFAAGSNTAG
+667 WELSMHLGAAGSVAG
-682 DKYFAWG
+682 DKYLAWG
-689 EALKNN
+689 DKLSSAN
-695 SYATQGGHFRVYN
+695 SKYATPGYHFRVYN
-708 TKGSVS
+708 TDGSVG
-714 YNGGE
+714 YKGGE

-770 TTKANAVVKNTTS
+770 TTTSNAVVKNTTS

-791 VQNLLYTGYT
+791 VQRLLYTGYT

-814 EDVAYFDN
+814 EDVAYFEN

-836 TWTFTWEELDGQQ
+836 TWTFSWEELDGQQ
-849 YSMTLTTIV
+849 YSMTLTTV
-858 VNEGGQFTLVHGSNG
+858 VINEGGQFSLVHGSNG

-887 KKVKEGFLY
+887 KTVAEGYLY
-896 GGAFLDAAYTQPV
+896 GGAFLDAAYTTPV
-909 SYNERESALCFT
+909 TYSGLENALCFT
-921 PTAGV
+921 PEAGKA
-926 TYYIR
+926 YYIR

-975 EATAN
+975 EATAD
-980 GHPIELRSVG
+980 GQPIELRSV
-990 EPDVTLGGS
+990 EEADVTLGGS

-1009 NGTEWN
+1009 NGTEWH

-1098 EAVEAAQAAML
+1098 EAMEAAQAAML

-1130 TVTVVDNGEIRALAF
+1130 TVTVVDNGDVREQTF
-1145 ERGNLTGKLEYTGA
+1145 ERGDLTGKLEYAGA

-1245 GIYTARY
+1245 GIYTARF
-1252 LFSGVGRN
+1252 LFSSVSRN

-1275 GASLEITPY
+1275 GETLEITPY

>member
-24 LAPQASADGSA
+24 LAPQASADGSS

-46 LNAQEGS
+46 LNAKEDS
-53 QANDVIEAIK
+53 QAAKAISSISS
-63 QLTAF
+63 LAA
-68 HSPIRGG
+68 SGR
-75 YGTFRIQL
+75 GTFRIQVP
-83 KTQLAGKDFKMT
+83 TQLGGKDFRMT
-95 LTNYYGTGTVSIGQ
+95 LTNYYGTGSLSIDKVTIGLQGSEGLSGQASGTTVS
-109 VLVGQ
+109 
-114 QGNEALSSMDSKAAT
+114 
-129 VTAKTSSG
+129 AKTSDGKS
-137 STNFSIKQGSTQDVY
+137 SFSIATKATQDVF
-152 FSFPETLPEG
+152 FSFPNAIPEG
-162 TSLIIDIY
+162 SSLIINIY
-170 CTSSRNVRDFALTG
+170 CTSAKNVRDFALTG
-184 GTAWFSGGDTVGDS
+184 GSAWFQSGDVTNDLN
-198 TLSALG
+198 LSLIG
-204 NFANF
+204 NAANLV
-209 TSPNDGEGDYNLL
+209 SINNGEGDYNLL

-229 VKASADTYAT
+229 VKASADTYTT

-261 NGVHN
+261 NGVRN

-289 PLEGAALTTRFK
+289 PLEGAALTTRFQ

-322 LHPLLPDLKDWFND
+322 LHPLLPDLKEWFDGSN
-336 SPTRPGGFTPT
+336 TRPNGFTPT
-347 AQNII
+347 AEQII

-366 AANGTNIQLYFSDIN
+366 AANGTNIQLYFTDIN
-381 PLLMYAR
+381 PLLNYTR
-388 NDSLEWKAEMATA
+388 NDSLIWTAEMATA

-419 YAGYAPFSDAVGTD
+419 YAGYAPFSNAVGTD

-444 KIAEVYTTDY
+444 KIAEAYTTDY

-466 DLIPLSWFKTA
+466 DLIPLSWFKAA
-477 DAVPAANEASVKGLW
+477 DATPAANEASVKGLW
-492 VATNE
+492 VATNK

-507 SNSGSNV
+507 SNSGSKV
-514 KDTVG
+514 KDTAG
-519 QQTPVFLLASDSQ
+519 QQTAVHLLA
-532 YTDQIDTS
+532 TDTSFNDEIDTS
-540 DYLKGKVGAENGNAY
+540 RYPKGGYFNNKPGGFYGNAY
-555 NELGHVKSVIQRG
+555 NELGDVASTIQRG
-568 TNAAPYVAQSETE
+568 TAAAPYVAAKNVDQSI
-581 RAAEWRRYGY
+581 AVWRRYGY
-591 GTRIFWQ
+591 GTRVYWQ
-598 DTQTGRYLA
+598 DSYYDRFLS
-607 FYYPSVLNGTI
+607 FYYPNVIGGTV
-618 SEFDAGLRDDRPE
+618 SEFDAGLRDGQPAHSFADSGSS
-631 YKALEQ
+631 A
-637 DKLVKLKIN
+637 
-646 ILTDRWYTGGNTSAT
+646 WYTEGNTSSDR
-661 NWSTDP
+661 WSSDP
-667 WELSMHFAAGSNTAG
+667 WELSMHLGAAGSVAG
-682 DKYFAWG
+682 DKYLAWG
-689 EALKNN
+689 DMLSSAN
-695 SYATQGGHFRVYN
+695 SKYATPGYHFRVYN
-708 TKGSVS
+708 TDGSVG
-714 YNGGE
+714 YKGGE
-719 NGNGTITYLSSV
+719 NSNGTITYLSSV
-731 DSVHTTLTA
+731 DTVHTSLTTV
-740 AETEKRFSNGAAGTV
+740 ETEKRFSNGAAGTV

-770 TTKANAVVKNTTS
+770 TTTSNAVVKNTTS

-791 VQNLLYTGYT
+791 VQRLLYTGYT

-814 EDVAYFDN
+814 EDVAYFEN

-836 TWTFTWEELDGQQ
+836 TWTFSWEELDGQS
-849 YSMTLTTIV
+849 YSMTLTTTV
-858 VNEGGQFTLVHGSNG
+858 VNEGGQFTLVYSNG
-873 ETETL
+873 EHETL
-878 DVSTDFDLT
+878 DVTTNFDLT

-896 GGAFLDAAYTQPV
+896 GGTFLDAAYTQPV
-909 SYNERESALCFT
+909 SYNERESALSFT
-921 PTAGV
+921 PEAGK

-931 EVADAY
+931 EVSDDY

-942 LSLSKHKDT
+942 LSLSKHKDA

-975 EATAN
+975 KATAN

-1038 YWTEAGTEITFT
+1038 YWTEAGTQITFT

-1062 GTATRTCRYEGIG
+1062 GTATCTCRYEGIG

-1130 TVTVVDNGEIRALAF
+1130 TVTVVDNGEVRALAF

-1197 LQMKYVEQRW
+1197 LQMKYVEQRR

-1245 GIYTARY
+1245 GIYTARF
-1252 LFSGVGRN
+1252 LFSSVSRN

>member
-24 LAPQASADGSA
+24 LAPQASADGSS

-46 LNAQEGS
+46 LNAAEDS
-53 QANDVIEAIK
+53 QAAKAISSISS
-63 QLTAF
+63 LAA
-68 HSPIRGG
+68 SGR
-75 YGTFRIQL
+75 GTFRIQVP
-83 KTQLAGKDFKMT
+83 TQLGGKDFRMT
-95 LTNYYGTGTVSIGQ
+95 LTNYYGTGSLSIDKVTIGLQGSEGLSGQASGTTVS
-109 VLVGQ
+109 
-114 QGNEALSSMDSKAAT
+114 
-129 VTAKTSSG
+129 AKTSDGKS
-137 STNFSIKQGSTQDVY
+137 SFSIATKATQDVF
-152 FSFPETLPEG
+152 FSFPNAIPEG
-162 TSLIIDIY
+162 SSLIINIY
-170 CTSSRNVRDFALTG
+170 CTSAKNVRDFALTG
-184 GTAWFSGGDTVGDS
+184 GSAWFQSGDVTNDLN
-198 TLSALG
+198 LSLIG
-204 NFANF
+204 NAANLV
-209 TSPNDGEGDYNLL
+209 SINNGEGDYNLL

-322 LHPLLPDLKDWFND
+322 LHPLLPDLKEWFNG
-336 SPTRPGGFTPT
+336 SSTRPDGYVPT
-347 AQNII
+347 AEQII
-352 GGLQDL
+352 GGYQNL
-358 INKVNAYN
+358 IDQVNAYN
-366 AANGTNIQLYFSDIN
+366 AANGTNIQLYFTDIN
-381 PLLMYAR
+381 PLLGYTRA
-388 NDSLEWKAEMATA
+388 NSLTWTADMATA
-401 ANNIRLTV
+401 ANNIRLAV
-409 NQWLADNQSQ
+409 NQWLAGNQSQ
-419 YAGYAPFSDAVGTD
+419 YAGYAPFSNAVGTD

-444 KIAEVYTTDY
+444 KIAEAYTTDY

-466 DLIPLSWFKTA
+466 DLIPLSWFKAA
-477 DAVPAANEASVKGLW
+477 DATPAANEASVKGLW
-492 VATNE
+492 VATNK

-507 SNSGSNV
+507 SNSGSKV
-514 KDTVG
+514 KDTAG
-519 QQTPVFLLASDSQ
+519 QQTAVHLLA
-532 YTDQIDTS
+532 TDTSFNDEIDTS
-540 DYLKGKVGAENGNAY
+540 DYPGSRTGGYYGNAY
-555 NELGHVKSVIQRG
+555 NELGDVASTIQRG
-568 TNAAPYVAQSETE
+568 TAAAPYVAAKNVDQSI
-581 RAAEWRRYGY
+581 AVWRRYGY
-591 GTRIFWQ
+591 GTRIYWQ
-598 DTQTGRYLA
+598 DSYYSRFLS
-607 FYYPSVLNGTI
+607 FYYPLPPLRGTV
-618 SEFDAGLRDDRPE
+618 SEFDAGLRDGLPSHSFADSGSR
-631 YKALEQ
+631 A
-637 DKLVKLKIN
+637 
-646 ILTDRWYTGGNTSAT
+646 WYTEGNTSSDR
-661 NWSTDP
+661 WSSDP
-667 WELSMHFAAGSNTAG
+667 WELSMHLGAAGSVAG
-682 DKYFAWG
+682 DKYLAWG
-689 EALKNN
+689 DMLSSAN
-695 SYATQGGHFRVYN
+695 SKYATPGYHFRVYN
-708 TKGSVS
+708 TDGSVG
-714 YNGGE
+714 YKGGE

-770 TTKANAVVKNTTS
+770 TTKANAVVKNTTA
-783 FTADGTTD
+783 FTTD
-791 VQNLLYTGYT
+791 GSTNVQSLLYTGYT

-822 GAVKLGGGFGTANL
+822 GVVKLGGGFGTANL
-836 TWTFTWEELDGQQ
+836 TWTFSWKELDGQS
-849 YSMTLTTIV
+849 YSMTLMTV
-858 VNEGGQFTLVHGSNG
+858 VINEGGQFTLVHGSNG

-887 KKVKEGFLY
+887 KTVAEGYLY

-921 PTAGV
+921 PEAGKA
-926 TYYIR
+926 YYIR
-931 EVADAY
+931 EVPNTY

-942 LSLSKHKDT
+942 LSLSKHKDA

-999 AYANL
+999 AYEKL

-1130 TVTVVDNGEIRALAF
+1130 TVTVVDNGDVREQTF
-1145 ERGNLTGKLEYTGA
+1145 ERGDLTGKLEYAGA

-1233 VEIPAASVSSRY
+1233 DAVPAASVSSRY

-1252 LFSGVGRN
+1252 LFSSVSRN

>member
-24 LAPQASADGSA
+24 LAPQASADGSS

-46 LNAQEGS
+46 LNAAEDS
-53 QANDVIEAIK
+53 QAAKAISSISS
-63 QLTAF
+63 LAA
-68 HSPIRGG
+68 SGR
-75 YGTFRIQL
+75 GTFRIQVP
-83 KTQLAGKDFKMT
+83 TQLGGKDFRMT
-95 LTNYYGTGTVSIGQ
+95 LTNYYGTGSLSIDKVTIGLQGSEGLSGQASGTTVS
-109 VLVGQ
+109 
-114 QGNEALSSMDSKAAT
+114 
-129 VTAKTSSG
+129 AKTSDGKS
-137 STNFSIKQGSTQDVY
+137 SFSIATKATQDVF
-152 FSFPETLPEG
+152 FSFPNAIPEG
-162 TSLIIDIY
+162 SSLIINIY
-170 CTSSRNVRDFALTG
+170 CTSAKNVRDFALTG
-184 GTAWFSGGDTVGDS
+184 GSAWFQSGDVTNDLN
-198 TLSALG
+198 LSLIG
-204 NFANF
+204 NAANLV
-209 TSPNDGEGDYNLL
+209 SINNGEGDYNLL

-229 VKASADTYAT
+229 VMASADTYTT

-289 PLEGAALTTRFK
+289 PLEGAALTTRFQ

-322 LHPLLPDLKDWFND
+322 LHPLLPDLKEWFD
-336 SPTRPGGFTPT
+336 GSGTRPDGYQPT
-347 AQNII
+347 AEQII
-352 GGLQDL
+352 GGFQNL
-358 INKVNAYN
+358 IDQVNSYN
-366 AANGTNIQLYFSDIN
+366 QRNGTNIQLYFSDIN

-401 ANNIRLTV
+401 ANNIRLAV
-409 NQWLADNQSQ
+409 NQWLAHNQSQ

-444 KIAEVYTTDY
+444 KIAEAYTTDY

-466 DLIPLSWFKTA
+466 DLIPLSWFKAA
-477 DAVPAANEASVKGLW
+477 DATPAANEASVKGLW
-492 VATNE
+492 VATNK

-507 SNSGSNV
+507 SNSGSKV
-514 KDTVG
+514 KDTAG
-519 QQTPVFLLASDSQ
+519 QQTAVHLLA
-532 YTDQIDTS
+532 TDTSFNDEIDTS
-540 DYLKGKVGAENGNAY
+540 DYPGSRTGGYYGNAY
-555 NELGHVKSVIQRG
+555 NELGDVASTIQRG
-568 TNAAPYVAQSETE
+568 TAAAPYVAAKNVDQSI
-581 RAAEWRRYGY
+581 AVWRRYGY
-591 GTRIFWQ
+591 GTRIYWQ
-598 DTQTGRYLA
+598 DSYYSRFLS
-607 FYYPSVLNGTI
+607 FYYPLPPLRGTV
-618 SEFDAGLRDDRPE
+618 SEFDAGLRDGLPSHSFADSGSR
-631 YKALEQ
+631 A
-637 DKLVKLKIN
+637 
-646 ILTDRWYTGGNTSAT
+646 WYTEGNTSSDR
-661 NWSTDP
+661 WSSDP
-667 WELSMHFAAGSNTAG
+667 WELSMHLGAAGSVAG
-682 DKYFAWG
+682 DKYLAWG
-689 EALKNN
+689 DMLSSAN
-695 SYATQGGHFRVYN
+695 SRYATPGYHFRVYN
-708 TKGSVS
+708 TDGSVG
-714 YNGGE
+714 YKGGE

-765 LLNVE
+765 LLNVG
-770 TTKANAVVKNTTS
+770 TTKANAVVKNTTA
-783 FTADGTTD
+783 FTTD
-791 VQNLLYTGYT
+791 GSTNVQSLLYTGYT

-822 GAVKLGGGFGTANL
+822 GVVKLGGGFGTANL
-836 TWTFTWEELDGQQ
+836 TWTFTWEELDGQS

-858 VNEGGQFTLVHGSNG
+858 VNEGGQFTLVYSNG
-873 ETETL
+873 DRETL
-878 DVSTDFDLT
+878 DVTTNFDLT

-909 SYNERESALCFT
+909 SYNERENALCFT
-921 PTAGV
+921 PEANA

-931 EVADAY
+931 EVSDAY

-942 LSLSKHKDT
+942 LSLSKHKDA

-980 GHPIELRSVG
+980 GHPIELRSV
-990 EPDVTLGGS
+990 EEADVTLGGS

-1009 NGTEWN
+1009 NGTEWH

-1130 TVTVVDNGEIRALAF
+1130 TVTVVDNGEIRELAF

-1252 LFSGVGRN
+1252 LFSSVSRN

-1299 LTCGMFGWY
+1299 LTCGTFGWY

>member
-15 AMLCSMALF
+15 AMLCSMALS
-24 LAPQASADGSA
+24 LAPQASADGSS

-46 LNAQEGS
+46 LNAKEGS
-53 QANDVIEAIK
+53 QANEVIEAIK
-63 QLTAF
+63 SLTIAHF
-68 HSPIRGG
+68 FKN
-75 YGTFRIQL
+75 GTFRIQL

-137 STNFSIKQGSTQDVY
+137 STNFSIKLGSTQDVY

-184 GTAWFSGGDTVGDS
+184 GTAWFSGGNAVGAS

-209 TSPNDGEGDYNLL
+209 TSPNNGEGDYNLL

-278 LLQDGAGKLQG
+278 LLQDGAGTLQG
-289 PLEGAALTTRFK
+289 PLEGQALKMRFRK
-301 MDALEVAGVQ
+301 DALEVAGVQ

-322 LHPLLPDLKDWFND
+322 LHPLLPDLKEWFNG
-336 SPTRPGGFTPT
+336 SGPRPDGYQPT
-347 AQNII
+347 AEQII
-352 GGLQDL
+352 GGFQYL
-358 INKVNAYN
+358 IEQVNSYN
-366 AANGTNIQLYFSDIN
+366 QTNGTNIQLYFSDIN

-388 NDSLEWKAEMATA
+388 NDSLEWKAEMATN
-401 ANNIRLTV
+401 ANNIRLKV
-409 NQWLADNQSQ
+409 NQWLANNRNL

-444 KIAEVYTTDY
+444 KIAEAYTTDY

-466 DLIPLSWFKTA
+466 DLIPLSWFKA
-477 DAVPAANEASVKGLW
+477 PDAAPAANEASVTGLW

-507 SNSGSNV
+507 SNSGSKAKN
-514 KDTVG
+514 TAG
-519 QQTPVFLLASDSQ
+519 QQAPVYLLASDPQ
-532 YTDQIDTS
+532 YNDQIDTS
-540 DYLKGKVGAENGNAY
+540 DYLKGSVGAENGNAY

-731 DSVHTTLTA
+731 DAVHTSLTA
-740 AETEKRFSNGAAGTV
+740 AETEKRYENGVADTV

-791 VQNLLYTGYT
+791 VQSLLYTGYT
-801 YGQNQTLTCTSDK
+801 YGQNQTLTCTSDN

-836 TWTFTWEELDGQQ
+836 TWTFSWKELDGQS
-849 YSMTLTTIV
+849 YSMTLTTTV
-858 VNEGGQFTLVHGSNG
+858 VNEGGQFTIVHGSNDA
-873 ETETL
+873 TETL
-878 DVSTDFDLT
+878 NVSTDFDLT
-887 KKVKEGFLY
+887 KTVKEGYLY
-896 GGAFLDAAYTQPV
+896 GGAFLDADYTTPV
-909 SYNERESALCFT
+909 TYSGPENALSFT
-921 PTAGV
+921 PEAGK

-931 EVADAY
+931 EVSDDY

-942 LSLSKHKDT
+942 LSLNKHTDT
-951 TTVDV
+951 KNIDV

-975 EATAN
+975 EAKTAD
-980 GHPIELRSVG
+980 GQPI
-990 EPDVTLGGS
+990 TLKVVDENDARLGQS
-999 AYANL
+999 AYNDL
-1004 YVRFT
+1004 FIRFA
-1009 NGTEWN
+1009 NGTEQQ
-1015 LTANSETFGN
+1015 LTSYTETFGY
-1025 LSGYLTCLEVPKE
+1025 LDGYLTCLEVPKE
-1038 YWTEAGTEITFT
+1038 YWMKAGTQITFT

-1075 PDTDPKYSKIGKIAD
+1075 PDTDPRFSKIGKVGVD
-1090 DAQHISRA
+1090 ESHVSSV
-1098 EAVEAAQAAML
+1098 EAVETAPEAML
-1109 TLLDTCSIIAEPDTP
+1109 TLLDTCMIIAEPDTP
-1124 VEPETV
+1124 VDPETV
-1130 TVTVVDNGEIRALAF
+1130 TVTVVDNGEIRELAF

-1252 LFSGVGRN
+1252 LFSSVSRN

-1275 GASLEITPY
+1275 GETLEITPY

-1299 LTCGMFGWY
+1299 LTCGLFGWY

>member
-24 LAPQASADGSA
+24 LAPQASADGSS

-46 LNAQEGS
+46 LNAAEDS
-53 QANDVIEAIK
+53 QAAKAISSISS
-63 QLTAF
+63 LAA
-68 HSPIRGG
+68 SGR
-75 YGTFRIQL
+75 GTFRIQVP
-83 KTQLAGKDFKMT
+83 TQLGGKDFRMT
-95 LTNYYGTGTVSIGQ
+95 LTNYYGTGSLSIDKVTIGLQGSEGLSGQASGTTVS
-109 VLVGQ
+109 
-114 QGNEALSSMDSKAAT
+114 
-129 VTAKTSSG
+129 AKTSDGKS
-137 STNFSIKQGSTQDVY
+137 SFSIATKATQDVF
-152 FSFPETLPEG
+152 FSFPNAIPEG
-162 TSLIIDIY
+162 SSLIINIY
-170 CTSSRNVRDFALTG
+170 CTSAKNVRDFALTG
-184 GTAWFSGGDTVGDS
+184 GSAWFQSGDVTNDLN
-198 TLSALG
+198 LSLIG
-204 NFANF
+204 NAANLV
-209 TSPNDGEGDYNLL
+209 SINNGEGDYNLL

-229 VKASADTYAT
+229 VMASADTYTT

-289 PLEGAALTTRFK
+289 PLEGAALTTRFQ

-322 LHPLLPDLKDWFND
+322 LHPLLPDLKEWFNG
-336 SPTRPGGFTPT
+336 SGTRPDGYQPT
-347 AQNII
+347 AEQII
-352 GGLQDL
+352 GGFQNL
-358 INKVNAYN
+358 IDQVNSYN
-366 AANGTNIQLYFSDIN
+366 QRNGTNIQLYFSDIN

-401 ANNIRLTV
+401 ANNIRLAV
-409 NQWLADNQSQ
+409 NQWLAHNQNK

-444 KIAEVYTTDY
+444 KIAEAYTTDY

-466 DLIPLSWFKTA
+466 DLIPLSWFKAA
-477 DAVPAANEASVKGLW
+477 DATPAANEASVKGLW
-492 VATNE
+492 VATNK

-507 SNSGSNV
+507 SNSGSKV
-514 KDTVG
+514 KDTAG
-519 QQTPVFLLASDSQ
+519 QQTAVHLLA
-532 YTDQIDTS
+532 TDTSFNDEIDTS
-540 DYLKGKVGAENGNAY
+540 DYPGSRTGGYYGNAY
-555 NELGHVKSVIQRG
+555 NELGDVASTIQRG
-568 TNAAPYVAQSETE
+568 TAAAPYVAAKNVDQSI
-581 RAAEWRRYGY
+581 AVWRRYGY
-591 GTRIFWQ
+591 GTRIYWQ
-598 DTQTGRYLA
+598 DSYYSRFLS
-607 FYYPSVLNGTI
+607 FYYPLPPLRGTV
-618 SEFDAGLRDDRPE
+618 SEFDAGLRDGLPSHSFADSGSR
-631 YKALEQ
+631 A
-637 DKLVKLKIN
+637 
-646 ILTDRWYTGGNTSAT
+646 WYTEGNTSSDR
-661 NWSTDP
+661 WSSDP
-667 WELSMHFAAGSNTAG
+667 WELSMHLGAAGSVAG
-682 DKYFAWG
+682 DKYLAWG
-689 EALKNN
+689 DKLSSAN
-695 SYATQGGHFRVYN
+695 SKYATPGYHFRVYN
-708 TKGSVS
+708 TDGSVG
-714 YNGGE
+714 YKGGE

-770 TTKANAVVKNTTS
+770 TTTSNAVVKNTTS

-791 VQNLLYTGYT
+791 VQRLLYTGYT

-814 EDVAYFDN
+814 EDVAYFEN

-836 TWTFTWEELDGQQ
+836 TWTFSWEELDGQS
-849 YSMTLTTIV
+849 YSMTLTTV
-858 VNEGGQFTLVHGSNG
+858 VINEGGQFTLVHGSNG

-887 KKVKEGFLY
+887 ETVAEGYLY
-896 GGAFLDAAYTQPV
+896 GGAFLDAAYTTPV
-909 SYNERESALCFT
+909 TYSGLENALCFT
-921 PTAGV
+921 PEAGKA
-926 TYYIR
+926 YYIR

-1009 NGTEWN
+1009 NGTEWH

-1038 YWTEAGTEITFT
+1038 YWAEAGTQITFT

-1130 TVTVVDNGEIRALAF
+1130 TVTVVDNGEVRALAF

-1245 GIYTARY
+1245 GIYTARF
-1252 LFSGVGRN
+1252 LFSSVSRN

>member
-15 AMLCSMALF
+15 AMLCSMALS
-24 LAPQASADGSA
+24 LAPQASADGSS

-46 LNAQEGS
+46 LNAKEDS
-53 QANDVIEAIK
+53 QAAKAISSISS
-63 QLTAF
+63 LA
-68 HSPIRGG
+68 SNGR
-75 YGTFRIQL
+75 GTFRIQVP
-83 KTQLAGKDFKMT
+83 TQLGGKDFRMT
-95 LTNYYGTGTVSIGQ
+95 LTNYYGTGSLSVGKVTAGLQGSEGLSGQ
-109 VLVGQ
+109 ASGT
-114 QGNEALSSMDSKAAT
+114 T
-129 VTAKTSSG
+129 VTAKTSNGKS
-137 STNFSIKQGSTQDVY
+137 SFSIAKGATQDVF
-152 FSFPETLPEG
+152 FSFPNAIPEG
-162 TSLIIDIY
+162 SSLIINIY
-170 CTSSRNVRDFALTG
+170 CTSAKKVRDFALTG
-184 GTAWFSGGDTVGDS
+184 GSAWFQYGDITSDKN
-198 TLSALG
+198 LNALG
-204 NFANF
+204 NAANLV
-209 TSPNDGEGDYNLL
+209 SINNGEGDYNLL

-266 VSVVSSAIKGNE
+266 ASVVSSAIKGNE

-322 LHPLLPDLKDWFND
+322 LHPLLPDLKEWFD
-336 SPTRPGGFTPT
+336 GSGTRPDGYQPT
-347 AQNII
+347 AEQII
-352 GGLQDL
+352 GGFQNL
-358 INKVNAYN
+358 INQVNAYN
-366 AANGTNIQLYFSDIN
+366 AANGTNIQLYFTDIN
-381 PLLMYAR
+381 PLLGYTRA
-388 NDSLEWKAEMATA
+388 NSLTWTADMATA
-401 ANNIRLTV
+401 ANNIRLAV

-419 YAGYAPFSDAVGTD
+419 YAGYVPFSDAVGTD

-444 KIAEVYTTDY
+444 KIAEAYTTDY

-466 DLIPLSWFKTA
+466 DLIPLSWFKAA
-477 DAVPAANEASVKGLW
+477 DATPAANEASVKGLW
-492 VATNE
+492 VATNK

-507 SNSGSNV
+507 SNSGSKV
-514 KDTVG
+514 KDTAG
-519 QQTPVFLLASDSQ
+519 QQTAVHLLA
-532 YTDQIDTS
+532 TDTSFNDEIDTS
-540 DYLKGKVGAENGNAY
+540 DYPGSRTGGYYGNAY
-555 NELGHVKSVIQRG
+555 NELGDVASTIQRG
-568 TNAAPYVAQSETE
+568 TSAAPYVAAKNVDQSI
-581 RAAEWRRYGY
+581 AVWRRYGY
-591 GTRIFWQ
+591 GTRIYWQ
-598 DTQTGRYLA
+598 DSYYSRFLS
-607 FYYPSVLNGTI
+607 FYYPLPPLRGTV
-618 SEFDAGLRDDRPE
+618 SEFDAGLRDGLPSHSFADSGSR
-631 YKALEQ
+631 A
-637 DKLVKLKIN
+637 
-646 ILTDRWYTGGNTSAT
+646 WYTEGNTSSDR
-661 NWSTDP
+661 WSSDP
-667 WELSMHFAAGSNTAG
+667 WELSMHLGAAGSVAG
-682 DKYFAWG
+682 DKYLAWG
-689 EALKNN
+689 DMLSSAN
-695 SYATQGGHFRVYN
+695 SRYATPGYHFRVYN
-708 TKGSVS
+708 TDGSVG
-714 YNGGE
+714 YKGGE

-731 DSVHTTLTA
+731 DTVHTSLTTV
-740 AETEKRFSNGAAGTV
+740 ETEKRFSNGAAGTV

-770 TTKANAVVKNTTS
+770 TTTSNAVVKNTTS

-791 VQNLLYTGYT
+791 VQRLLYTGYT

-814 EDVAYFDN
+814 EDVAYFEN

-836 TWTFTWEELDGQQ
+836 TWTFTWEELDGQS
-849 YSMTLTTIV
+849 YSMTLTTTV
-858 VNEGGQFTLVHGSNG
+858 VNEGGQFTLVYSNG
-873 ETETL
+873 EHETL
-878 DVSTDFDLT
+878 DVTTNFDLT

-909 SYNERESALCFT
+909 SYNERENALCFT
-921 PTAGV
+921 PEANA

-931 EVADAY
+931 EVPNTY

-942 LSLSKHKDT
+942 LSLSKHKDA

-968 NYREAGF
+968 NYQEAGF

-980 GHPIELRSVG
+980 GQPIVLSSV
-990 EPDVTLGGS
+990 EEADVKLGGS
-999 AYANL
+999 AYEKL

-1025 LSGYLTCLEVPKE
+1025 LRGYLTCLEVPKE
-1038 YWTEAGTEITFT
+1038 YWTKAGTEITFT

-1130 TVTVVDNGEIRALAF
+1130 TVTVVDNGEVRTLAF

-1245 GIYTARY
+1245 GIYTARF
-1252 LFSGVGRN
+1252 LFSSVSRN

-1275 GASLEITPY
+1275 GETLEITPY

>member
-15 AMLCSMALF
+15 AMLCSMALS
-24 LAPQASADGSA
+24 LAPQASADGSS

-46 LNAQEGS
+46 LNAAEDS
-53 QANDVIEAIK
+53 QAAKAISSISS
-63 QLTAF
+63 LAA
-68 HSPIRGG
+68 SGR
-75 YGTFRIQL
+75 GTFRIQVP
-83 KTQLAGKDFKMT
+83 TQLGGKDFRMT
-95 LTNYYGTGTVSIGQ
+95 LTNYYGTGSLSIDKVTIGLQGSEGLSGQASGTTVS
-109 VLVGQ
+109 
-114 QGNEALSSMDSKAAT
+114 
-129 VTAKTSSG
+129 AKTSDGKS
-137 STNFSIKQGSTQDVY
+137 SFSIATKATQDVF
-152 FSFPETLPEG
+152 FSFPNAIPEG
-162 TSLIIDIY
+162 SSLIINIY
-170 CTSSRNVRDFALTG
+170 CTSAKNVRDFALTG
-184 GTAWFSGGDTVGDS
+184 GSAWFQSGDVTNDLN
-198 TLSALG
+198 LSLIG
-204 NFANF
+204 NAANLV
-209 TSPNDGEGDYNLL
+209 SINNGEGDYNLL

-289 PLEGAALTTRFK
+289 PLEGAALTTRFQ

-322 LHPLLPDLKDWFND
+322 LHPLLPDLKDWFNGSD
-336 SPTRPGGFTPT
+336 TRPTGFTPT
-347 AQNII
+347 AEQII
-352 GGLQDL
+352 GGFQNL
-358 INKVNAYN
+358 IEQVNTYN
-366 AANGTNIQLYFSDIN
+366 QNNGTNIQLYFSDIN

-388 NDSLEWKAEMATA
+388 NDSLEWKAEMATN
-401 ANNIRLTV
+401 ANNIRLKV
-409 NQWLADNQSQ
+409 NQWLAANQNK

-444 KIAEVYTTDY
+444 KIAEAYTTDY
-454 AHPSPVGMQLEA
+454 AHPSPKGMQLEA

-477 DAVPAANEASVKGLW
+477 DAAPAANEASVKGLW
-492 VATNE
+492 VATNK

-507 SNSGSNV
+507 SNSGSKV
-514 KDTVG
+514 KDTAG
-519 QQTPVFLLASDSQ
+519 QQTAVHLLA
-532 YTDQIDTS
+532 TDTSFNDEIDTS
-540 DYLKGKVGAENGNAY
+540 DYPGSRTGGYYGNAY
-555 NELGHVKSVIQRG
+555 NELGDVASTIQRG
-568 TNAAPYVAQSETE
+568 TAAAPYVAAKNVDQSI
-581 RAAEWRRYGY
+581 AVWRRYGY
-591 GTRIFWQ
+591 GTRIYWQ
-598 DTQTGRYLA
+598 DSYYSRFLS
-607 FYYPSVLNGTI
+607 FYYPLMPLRGTV
-618 SEFDAGLRDDRPE
+618 SEFDAGLRDGLPSHSFADSGSR
-631 YKALEQ
+631 A
-637 DKLVKLKIN
+637 
-646 ILTDRWYTGGNTSAT
+646 WYTEGNTSSDR
-661 NWSTDP
+661 WSSDP
-667 WELSMHFAAGSNTAG
+667 WELSMHLGAAGSVAG
-682 DKYFAWG
+682 DKYLAWG
-689 EALKNN
+689 NMLSSAN
-695 SYATQGGHFRVYN
+695 SKYATTGYHFRVYN
-708 TKGSVS
+708 TDGSVG
-714 YNGGE
+714 YKGGE

-731 DSVHTTLTA
+731 DSVHTSLTTV
-740 AETEKRFSNGAAGTV
+740 ETEKRFSNGAAGTV

-783 FTADGTTD
+783 FTADGSTN
-791 VQNLLYTGYT
+791 VQSLLYTGYT

-814 EDVAYFDN
+814 ADVAYFEN

-836 TWTFTWEELDGQQ
+836 TWTFTWEELDGQS
-849 YSMTLTTIV
+849 YSMTLTTTV
-858 VNEGGQFTLVHGSNG
+858 VNEGGQFTLVYSNG
-873 ETETL
+873 DRETL
-878 DVSTDFDLT
+878 DVTTNFDLT

-909 SYNERESALCFT
+909 SYNERENALCFT
-921 PTAGV
+921 PEANA

-931 EVADAY
+931 EVSDAY

-980 GHPIELRSVG
+980 GHPIKLRSVG

-1038 YWTEAGTEITFT
+1038 YWTEADTQITFT

-1130 TVTVVDNGEIRALAF
+1130 TVTVVDNGEIRELAF
-1145 ERGNLTGKLEYTGA
+1145 ERGNLTGKLEYAGA

-1233 VEIPAASVSSRY
+1233 EAVPAASVSSRY

-1275 GASLEITPY
+1275 GETLEITPY

-1299 LTCGMFGWY
+1299 LTCGLFGWY

>member
-24 LAPQASADGSA
+24 LAPQASADGSS

-46 LNAQEGS
+46 LNAAEDS
-53 QANDVIEAIK
+53 QAAKAISSISS
-63 QLTAF
+63 LAA
-68 HSPIRGG
+68 SGR
-75 YGTFRIQL
+75 GTFRIQVP
-83 KTQLAGKDFKMT
+83 TQLGGKDFRMT
-95 LTNYYGTGTVSIGQ
+95 LTNYYGTGSLSIDKVTIGLQGSEGLSGQASGTTVS
-109 VLVGQ
+109 
-114 QGNEALSSMDSKAAT
+114 
-129 VTAKTSSG
+129 AKTSDGKS
-137 STNFSIKQGSTQDVY
+137 SFSIATKATQDVF
-152 FSFPETLPEG
+152 FSFPNAIPEG
-162 TSLIIDIY
+162 SSLIINIY
-170 CTSSRNVRDFALTG
+170 CTSAKNVRDFALTG
-184 GTAWFSGGDTVGDS
+184 GSAWFQSGDVTNDLN
-198 TLSALG
+198 LSLIG
-204 NFANF
+204 NAANLV
-209 TSPNDGEGDYNLL
+209 SINNGEGDYNLL

-229 VKASADTYAT
+229 VMASADTYTT

-289 PLEGAALTTRFK
+289 PLEGAALTTRFQ

-322 LHPLLPDLKDWFND
+322 LHPLLPDLKEWFDGSN
-336 SPTRPGGFTPT
+336 TRPNGFTPT
-347 AQNII
+347 AEQII

-366 AANGTNIQLYFSDIN
+366 AANGTNIQLYFTDIN
-381 PLLMYAR
+381 PLLNYTR
-388 NDSLEWKAEMATA
+388 NDSLIWTAEMATA

-419 YAGYAPFSDAVGTD
+419 YAGYAPFSNAVGTD

-444 KIAEVYTTDY
+444 KIAEAYTTDY

-466 DLIPLSWFKTA
+466 DLIPLSWFKAA
-477 DAVPAANEASVKGLW
+477 DATPAANEASVKGLW
-492 VATNE
+492 VATNK

-507 SNSGSNV
+507 SNSGSKV
-514 KDTVG
+514 KDTAG
-519 QQTPVFLLASDSQ
+519 QQTAVHLLA
-532 YTDQIDTS
+532 TDTSFNDEIDTS
-540 DYLKGKVGAENGNAY
+540 RYPKGGYFNNKPGGFYGNAY
-555 NELGHVKSVIQRG
+555 NELGDVASTIQRG
-568 TNAAPYVAQSETE
+568 TSAAPYVAAKNVDQNI
-581 RAAEWRRYGY
+581 AVWRRYGY
-591 GTRIFWQ
+591 GTRIYWKDSYYDRF
-598 DTQTGRYLA
+598 LS
-607 FYYPSVLNGTI
+607 FYYPNVIGGTV
-618 SEFDAGLRDDRPE
+618 SEFDAGLRDGQPAHSFADSGSS
-631 YKALEQ
+631 A
-637 DKLVKLKIN
+637 
-646 ILTDRWYTGGNTSAT
+646 WYTEGNTSSDR
-661 NWSTDP
+661 WSSDP
-667 WELSMHFAAGSNTAG
+667 WELSMHLGAAGSVAG
-682 DKYFAWG
+682 DKYLAWG
-689 EALKNN
+689 DMLSSAN
-695 SYATQGGHFRVYN
+695 SKYATPGYHFRVYN
-708 TKGSVS
+708 TDGSVG
-714 YNGGE
+714 YKGGE

-814 EDVAYFDN
+814 EDVAYFEN
-822 GAVKLGGGFGTANL
+822 GVVKLGGGLGTANL
-836 TWTFTWEELDGQQ
+836 TWTFTWEELDGQS

-887 KKVKEGFLY
+887 KTVAEGYLY
-896 GGAFLDAAYTQPV
+896 GGAFLDAAYTTPV
-909 SYNERESALCFT
+909 TYSGLENALCFT
-921 PTAGV
+921 PEAGKA
-926 TYYIR
+926 YYIR
-931 EVADAY
+931 EVPNTY

-980 GHPIELRSVG
+980 GQPIELRSVG

-1009 NGTEWN
+1009 NGTEWH

-1038 YWTEAGTEITFT
+1038 YWTGAGTEITFT

-1245 GIYTARY
+1245 GIYTARF
-1252 LFSGVGRN
+1252 LFSSVSRN

>member
-24 LAPQASADGSA
+24 LAPQASADGSS

-46 LNAQEGS
+46 LNAAEDS
-53 QANDVIEAIK
+53 QAAKAISSISS
-63 QLTAF
+63 LAA
-68 HSPIRGG
+68 SGR
-75 YGTFRIQL
+75 GTFRIQVP
-83 KTQLAGKDFKMT
+83 TQLGGKDFRMT
-95 LTNYYGTGTVSIGQ
+95 LTNYYGTGSLSIDKVTIGLQGSEGLSGQASGTTVS
-109 VLVGQ
+109 
-114 QGNEALSSMDSKAAT
+114 
-129 VTAKTSSG
+129 AKTSDGKS
-137 STNFSIKQGSTQDVY
+137 SFSIATKATQDVF
-152 FSFPETLPEG
+152 FSFPNAIPEG
-162 TSLIIDIY
+162 SSLIINIY
-170 CTSSRNVRDFALTG
+170 CTSAKNVRDFALTG
-184 GTAWFSGGDTVGDS
+184 GSAWFQSGDVTNDLN
-198 TLSALG
+198 LSLIG
-204 NFANF
+204 NAANLV
-209 TSPNDGEGDYNLL
+209 SINNGEGDYNLL

-229 VKASADTYAT
+229 VMASADTYTT

-311 KIFVKIGANDI
+311 KVFVKIGANDI
-322 LHPLLPDLKDWFND
+322 LHPLLPDLKEWFNG
-336 SPTRPGGFTPT
+336 SSTRPNGFTPT

-358 INKVNAYN
+358 IDQVNTYN
-366 AANGTNIQLYFSDIN
+366 AANGTNIQLYFTDIN
-381 PLLMYAR
+381 PLLGYTRA
-388 NDSLEWKAEMATA
+388 NSLTWTADMATA
-401 ANNIRLTV
+401 ANNIRLAV

-419 YAGYAPFSDAVGTD
+419 YAGYVPFSDAVGTD
-433 VVIDGVTFQKG
+433 VTIDGVTFPKG
-444 KIAEVYTTDY
+444 QIADVYTTDY
-454 AHPSPVGMQLEA
+454 AHPSPKGMQLEA
-466 DLIPLSWFKTA
+466 DLIPISWFKAA
-477 DAVPAANEASVKGLW
+477 DAAPAANEASVKGLW

-507 SNSGSNV
+507 SNSGSKV
-514 KDTVG
+514 KDTAG
-519 QQTPVFLLASDSQ
+519 QQTAVHLLA
-532 YTDQIDTS
+532 TDTSFNDEIDTS
-540 DYLKGKVGAENGNAY
+540 DYPKSKTGGYYGNAY
-555 NELGHVKSVIQRG
+555 NELGDVASTIQRG
-568 TNAAPYVAQSETE
+568 TAAAPYVAAKNVDQSI
-581 RAAEWRRYGY
+581 AVWRRYGY
-591 GTRIFWQ
+591 GTRIYWQ
-598 DTQTGRYLA
+598 DSYYSRFLS
-607 FYYPSVLNGTI
+607 FYYPLPPLRGTV
-618 SEFDAGLRDDRPE
+618 SEFDAGLRDGLPSHSFADSGSR
-631 YKALEQ
+631 A
-637 DKLVKLKIN
+637 
-646 ILTDRWYTGGNTSAT
+646 WYTEGNTSSDR
-661 NWSTDP
+661 WSSDP
-667 WELSMHFAAGSNTAG
+667 WELSMHLGAAGSVAG
-682 DKYFAWG
+682 DKYLAWG
-689 EALKNN
+689 DMLSSAN
-695 SYATQGGHFRVYN
+695 SRYATPGYHFRVYN
-708 TKGSVS
+708 TDGSVG
-714 YNGGE
+714 YKGGE

-731 DSVHTTLTA
+731 DTVHTTLTA

-765 LLNVE
+765 LLNVG
-770 TTKANAVVKNTTS
+770 TTKANAVVKNTTA
-783 FTADGTTD
+783 FTTD
-791 VQNLLYTGYT
+791 GSTNVQSLLYTGYT

-814 EDVAYFDN
+814 EDVAYFEN
-822 GAVKLGGGFGTANL
+822 GAVKLGGGLGTANL

-849 YSMTLTTIV
+849 YSMTLTTV
-858 VNEGGQFTLVHGSNG
+858 VINEGGQFTLVHGSNG

-887 KKVKEGFLY
+887 KTVAEGYLY
-896 GGAFLDAAYTQPV
+896 GGAFLDAAYTTPV
-909 SYNERESALCFT
+909 SYSGLENALCFT
-921 PTAGV
+921 PEAGKA
-926 TYYIR
+926 YYIR
-931 EVADAY
+931 EVPNTY

-980 GHPIELRSVG
+980 GQPIELRSV
-990 EPDVTLGGS
+990 EEADVKLGGS

-1009 NGTEWN
+1009 NGTEWH

-1233 VEIPAASVSSRY
+1233 EAVPAASVSSRY

-1299 LTCGMFGWY
+1299 LTCGLFGWY

>member
-15 AMLCSMALF
+15 AMLCSMALS
-24 LAPQASADGSA
+24 LAPQASADGSS

-46 LNAQEGS
+46 LNAKEDS
-53 QANDVIEAIK
+53 QAAKAISSISS
-63 QLTAF
+63 LAA
-68 HSPIRGG
+68 SGR
-75 YGTFRIQL
+75 GTFRIQVP
-83 KTQLAGKDFKMT
+83 TQLGGKDFRMT
-95 LTNYYGTGTVSIGQ
+95 LTNYYGTGSLSIDKVTIGLQGSEGLSGQASGTTVS
-109 VLVGQ
+109 
-114 QGNEALSSMDSKAAT
+114 
-129 VTAKTSSG
+129 AKTSDGKS
-137 STNFSIKQGSTQDVY
+137 SFSIATKATQDVF
-152 FSFPETLPEG
+152 FSFPNAIPEG
-162 TSLIIDIY
+162 SSLIINIY
-170 CTSSRNVRDFALTG
+170 CTSSKNVRDFALTG
-184 GTAWFSGGDTVGDS
+184 GSAWFQSGDVTNDLN
-198 TLSALG
+198 LSLIG
-204 NFANF
+204 NAANLV
-209 TSPNDGEGDYNLL
+209 SINNGEGDYNLL

-266 VSVVSSAIKGNE
+266 ASVVSSAIKGNE

-322 LHPLLPDLKDWFND
+322 LHPLLPDLKEWFD
-336 SPTRPGGFTPT
+336 GSGTRPDGYVPT
-347 AQNII
+347 AEQII
-352 GGLQDL
+352 GGYQNL
-358 INKVNAYN
+358 IDQVNAYN
-366 AANGTNIQLYFSDIN
+366 AANGTNIQLYFTDIN
-381 PLLMYAR
+381 PLLGYTRA
-388 NDSLEWKAEMATA
+388 NSLTWTADMATA
-401 ANNIRLTV
+401 ANNIRLAV
-409 NQWLADNQSQ
+409 NQWLANNQSQ
-419 YAGYAPFSDAVGTD
+419 YAGYVPFSDAVGTD

-444 KIAEVYTTDY
+444 KIAEAYTTDY
-454 AHPSPVGMQLEA
+454 AHPSPKGMQLEA
-466 DLIPLSWFKTA
+466 DLIPISWFKAA
-477 DAVPAANEASVKGLW
+477 DATPAANEASVKGLW
-492 VATNE
+492 VATNK

-507 SNSGSNV
+507 SNSGSKV
-514 KDTVG
+514 KDTAG
-519 QQTPVFLLASDSQ
+519 QQTAVHLLA
-532 YTDQIDTS
+532 TDTSFNDEIDTS
-540 DYLKGKVGAENGNAY
+540 RYPKGGYFNNKPGGFYGNAY
-555 NELGHVKSVIQRG
+555 NELGDVASTIQRG
-568 TNAAPYVAQSETE
+568 TSAAPYVAAKNVNQNI
-581 RAAEWRRYGY
+581 AVWRRYGY
-591 GTRIFWQ
+591 GTRIYWKDSYYDRF
-598 DTQTGRYLA
+598 LS
-607 FYYPSVLNGTI
+607 FYYPNAIGGTV
-618 SEFDAGLRDDRPE
+618 SEFDAGLRDGQPAHSFADSGSS
-631 YKALEQ
+631 A
-637 DKLVKLKIN
+637 
-646 ILTDRWYTGGNTSAT
+646 WYTEGNTSSDR
-661 NWSTDP
+661 WSGDP
-667 WELSMHFAAGSNTAG
+667 WELSMHLGAAGSVAG
-682 DKYFAWG
+682 DKYLAWG
-689 EALKNN
+689 DMLSSADSK
-695 SYATQGGHFRVYN
+695 YATPGYHFRVYN
-708 TKGSVS
+708 TDGSVG
-714 YNGGE
+714 YKGGE

-770 TTKANAVVKNTTS
+770 TTTSNAVVKNTTS

-791 VQNLLYTGYT
+791 VQRLLYTGYT

-814 EDVAYFDN
+814 EDVAYFEN

-836 TWTFTWEELDGQQ
+836 TWTFSWKELDGQS

-921 PTAGV
+921 PEAGKA
-926 TYYIR
+926 YYIR
-931 EVADAY
+931 EVPNTY

-942 LSLSKHKDT
+942 LSLSKHTDKT
-951 TTVDV
+951 NIDV
-956 IGFYLMSVVDGL
+956 VGFYLMSVVDGL

-1009 NGTEWN
+1009 NGTEWH

-1038 YWTEAGTEITFT
+1038 YWTEADTEISFT

-1124 VEPETV
+1124 VDPETI
-1130 TVTVVDNGEIRALAF
+1130 TVTLVDNGDVREQTF
-1145 ERGNLTGKLEYTGA
+1145 ERGDLTGKLEYAGA

-1245 GIYTARY
+1245 GIYTARF
-1252 LFSGVGRN
+1252 LFSSVSRN

-1299 LTCGMFGWY
+1299 LTCGLFGWY

>member
-24 LAPQASADGSA
+24 LAPQASADGSS

-46 LNAQEGS
+46 LNAAEDS
-53 QANDVIEAIK
+53 QAAKAISSISS
-63 QLTAF
+63 LAA
-68 HSPIRGG
+68 SGR
-75 YGTFRIQL
+75 GTFRIQVP
-83 KTQLAGKDFKMT
+83 TQLGGKDFRMT
-95 LTNYYGTGTVSIGQ
+95 LTNYYGTGSLSIDKVTIGLQGSEGLSGQASGTTVS
-109 VLVGQ
+109 
-114 QGNEALSSMDSKAAT
+114 
-129 VTAKTSSG
+129 AKTSDGKS
-137 STNFSIKQGSTQDVY
+137 SFSIATKATQDVF
-152 FSFPETLPEG
+152 FSFPNAIPEG
-162 TSLIIDIY
+162 SSLIINIY
-170 CTSSRNVRDFALTG
+170 CTSSKNVRDFALTG
-184 GTAWFSGGDTVGDS
+184 GSAWFQSGDVTNDLN
-198 TLSALG
+198 LSLIG
-204 NFANF
+204 NAANLV
-209 TSPNDGEGDYNLL
+209 SINNGEGDYNLL

-229 VKASADTYAT
+229 VMASADTYTT

-253 MLQDNLQK
+253 MLQDNLQR
-261 NGVHN
+261 NGIHN

-289 PLEGAALTTRFK
+289 PLEGAALTTRFQ

-322 LHPLLPDLKDWFND
+322 LHPLLPDLKEWFDGSN
-336 SPTRPGGFTPT
+336 TRPDGYVPT
-347 AQNII
+347 AEQII
-352 GGLQDL
+352 GGYQNL
-358 INKVNAYN
+358 IDQVNAYN
-366 AANGTNIQLYFSDIN
+366 AANGTNIQLYFTDIN
-381 PLLMYAR
+381 PLLNYTR
-388 NDSLEWKAEMATA
+388 NDSLIWTAEMATA

-409 NQWLADNQSQ
+409 NQWLAANQNK

-444 KIAEVYTTDY
+444 KIAEAYTTDY

-466 DLIPLSWFKTA
+466 DLIPLSWFKAA
-477 DAVPAANEASVKGLW
+477 DATPAANEASVKGLW
-492 VATNE
+492 VATNK

-507 SNSGSNV
+507 SNSGSKV
-514 KDTVG
+514 KDTAG
-519 QQTPVFLLASDSQ
+519 QQTEVHLLAADKK
-532 YTDQIDTS
+532 YADEIDVN
-540 DYLKGKVGAENGNAY
+540 DYHSSIFDRTGGFYGNAY
-555 NELGHVKSVIQRG
+555 NELGDVASTIQRG
-568 TNAAPYVAQSETE
+568 TSAAPYVAAKNVDQNI
-581 RAAEWRRYGY
+581 AVWRRYGY
-591 GTRIFWQ
+591 GTRIYWKDSYYDRF
-598 DTQTGRYLA
+598 LS
-607 FYYPSVLNGTI
+607 FYYPNAIGGTV
-618 SEFDAGLRDDRPE
+618 SEFDAGLRDGQPAHSFADSGSS
-631 YKALEQ
+631 A
-637 DKLVKLKIN
+637 
-646 ILTDRWYTGGNTSAT
+646 WYTEGNTSSDR
-661 NWSTDP
+661 WSGDP
-667 WELSMHFAAGSNTAG
+667 WELSMHFGAAGSVAG
-682 DKYFAWG
+682 DKYLAWG
-689 EALKNN
+689 DMLSSAN
-695 SYATQGGHFRVYN
+695 SKYATTGYHFRVYN
-708 TKGSVS
+708 TDGSVG
-714 YNGGE
+714 YKGGE

-731 DSVHTTLTA
+731 DIVHTSLTA

-770 TTKANAVVKNTTS
+770 TTTSNAVVKNTTS

-791 VQNLLYTGYT
+791 VQSLLYTGYT

-822 GAVKLGGGFGTANL
+822 GAVKLGGGLGTANL
-836 TWTFTWEELDGQQ
+836 TWTFSWEELDGQR
-849 YSMTLTTIV
+849 YSMTLTTV
-858 VNEGGQFTLVHGSNG
+858 VINEGGQFTLVHGSNG

-896 GGAFLDAAYTQPV
+896 GGAFLDAAYTTPV
-909 SYNERESALCFT
+909 TYSGLENALCFT
-921 PTAGV
+921 PEAGKA
-926 TYYIR
+926 YYIR
-931 EVADAY
+931 EVPNTY

-942 LSLSKHKDT
+942 LSLSKHKDA

-975 EATAN
+975 KATAN
-980 GHPIELRSVG
+980 GHPIVLRSVG

-1009 NGTEWN
+1009 NGTEWH

-1038 YWTEAGTEITFT
+1038 YWTEAETEITFT

-1124 VEPETV
+1124 VDPETI
-1130 TVTVVDNGEIRALAF
+1130 TVTLVDNGNVREQTF
-1145 ERGNLTGKLEYTGA
+1145 ECGNLTGKLEYAGA

-1245 GIYTARY
+1245 GIYTARF
-1252 LFSGVGRN
+1252 LFSSVSRN

>member
-24 LAPQASADGSA
+24 LAPQASADGSS

-46 LNAQEGS
+46 LNAAEDS
-53 QANDVIEAIK
+53 QAAKAISSISS
-63 QLTAF
+63 LAA
-68 HSPIRGG
+68 SGR
-75 YGTFRIQL
+75 GTFRIQVP
-83 KTQLAGKDFKMT
+83 TQLGGKDFRMT
-95 LTNYYGTGTVSIGQ
+95 LTNYYGTGSLSIDKVTIGLQGSEGLSGQASGTTVS
-109 VLVGQ
+109 
-114 QGNEALSSMDSKAAT
+114 
-129 VTAKTSSG
+129 AKTSDGKS
-137 STNFSIKQGSTQDVY
+137 SFSIATKATQDVF
-152 FSFPETLPEG
+152 FSFPNAIPEG
-162 TSLIIDIY
+162 SSLIINIY
-170 CTSSRNVRDFALTG
+170 CTSAKNVRDFALTG
-184 GTAWFSGGDTVGDS
+184 GSAWFQSGDVTNDLN
-198 TLSALG
+198 LSLIG
-204 NFANF
+204 NAANLV
-209 TSPNDGEGDYNLL
+209 SINNGEGDYNLL

-311 KIFVKIGANDI
+311 KVFVKIGANDI
-322 LHPLLPDLKDWFND
+322 LHPLLPDLKEWFNG
-336 SPTRPGGFTPT
+336 SSTRPKGFTPT

-358 INKVNAYN
+358 IDQVNTYN
-366 AANGTNIQLYFSDIN
+366 AANGTNIQLYFTDIN
-381 PLLMYAR
+381 PLLNYTR
-388 NDSLEWKAEMATA
+388 NDSLIWTAEMATA

-419 YAGYAPFSDAVGTD
+419 YAGYAPFSNAVGTD

-444 KIAEVYTTDY
+444 KIAEAYTTDY

-466 DLIPLSWFKTA
+466 DLIPLSWFKAA
-477 DAVPAANEASVKGLW
+477 DATPAANEASVKGLW
-492 VATNE
+492 VATNK

-507 SNSGSNV
+507 SNSGSKV
-514 KDTVG
+514 KDTAG
-519 QQTPVFLLASDSQ
+519 QQTAVHLLA
-532 YTDQIDTS
+532 TDTSFNDEIDTS
-540 DYLKGKVGAENGNAY
+540 RYPKGGYFNNKPGGFYGNAY
-555 NELGHVKSVIQRG
+555 NELGDVASTIQRG
-568 TNAAPYVAQSETE
+568 TSAAPYVAAKNVDQNI
-581 RAAEWRRYGY
+581 AVWRRYGY
-591 GTRIFWQ
+591 GTRIYWKDSYYDRF
-598 DTQTGRYLA
+598 LS
-607 FYYPSVLNGTI
+607 FYYPNVIGGTV
-618 SEFDAGLRDDRPE
+618 SEFDAGLRDGQPAHSFADSGSS
-631 YKALEQ
+631 A
-637 DKLVKLKIN
+637 
-646 ILTDRWYTGGNTSAT
+646 WYTEGNTSSDR
-661 NWSTDP
+661 WSSDP
-667 WELSMHFAAGSNTAG
+667 WELSMHLGAAGSVAG
-682 DKYFAWG
+682 DKYLAWG
-689 EALKNN
+689 DMLSSAN
-695 SYATQGGHFRVYN
+695 SKYATPGYHFRVYN
-708 TKGSVS
+708 TDGSVG
-714 YNGGE
+714 YKGGE

-731 DSVHTTLTA
+731 DSVHTTLTT

-755 VPFDF
+755 VPFELL
-760 ILTDD
+760 LTDD

-770 TTKANAVVKNTTS
+770 TTTSNAVVKNTTS
-783 FTADGTTD
+783 FTVDGTTD
-791 VQNLLYTGYT
+791 VQRLLYTGYT

-814 EDVAYFDN
+814 EDVAYFEN
-822 GAVKLGGGFGTANL
+822 GVVKLGGGFGTANL
-836 TWTFTWEELDGQQ
+836 TWTFTWEELDGQS

-858 VNEGGQFTLVHGSNG
+858 VNEGGQFTLVYSNG
-873 ETETL
+873 DRETL
-878 DVSTDFDLT
+878 DVTTNFDLT

-909 SYNERESALCFT
+909 SYNERENALCFT
-921 PTAGV
+921 PEANT

-931 EVADAY
+931 EVSDAY

-980 GHPIELRSVG
+980 GHPIKLRSVG

-1130 TVTVVDNGEIRALAF
+1130 TVTVVDNGEVRALAF

-1245 GIYTARY
+1245 GIYTARF
-1252 LFSGVGRN
+1252 LFSSVSRN

>member
-24 LAPQASADGSA
+24 LAPQASADGSS

-46 LNAQEGS
+46 LNAKEDS
-53 QANDVIEAIK
+53 QAATAISSISS
-63 QLTAF
+63 LAA
-68 HSPIRGG
+68 SGR
-75 YGTFRIQL
+75 GTFRIQVP
-83 KTQLAGKDFKMT
+83 TQLGGKDFRMT
-95 LTNYYGTGTVSIGQ
+95 LTNYYGTGSLSIDKVTIGLQGSEGLSGQASGTTVS
-109 VLVGQ
+109 
-114 QGNEALSSMDSKAAT
+114 
-129 VTAKTSSG
+129 AKTSDGKS
-137 STNFSIKQGSTQDVY
+137 SFSIATKATQDVF
-152 FSFPETLPEG
+152 FSFPNAIPEG
-162 TSLIIDIY
+162 SSLIINIY
-170 CTSSRNVRDFALTG
+170 CTSAKNVRDFALTG
-184 GTAWFSGGDTVGDS
+184 GSAWFQSGDVTNDLN
-198 TLSALG
+198 LSLIG
-204 NFANF
+204 NAANLV
-209 TSPNDGEGDYNLL
+209 SINNGEGDYNLL

-229 VKASADTYAT
+229 VKASADTYTT

-261 NGVHN
+261 NGVRN

-289 PLEGAALTTRFK
+289 PLEGAALTTRFQ

-322 LHPLLPDLKDWFND
+322 LHPLLPDLKEWFNG
-336 SPTRPGGFTPT
+336 SGTRPDGYQPT
-347 AQNII
+347 AEQII
-352 GGLQDL
+352 GGFQNL
-358 INKVNAYN
+358 IDQVNSYN
-366 AANGTNIQLYFSDIN
+366 QTNGTNIQLYFSDIN
-381 PLLMYAR
+381 PLLNYTR
-388 NDSLEWKAEMATA
+388 NKSLKWTAEMATN
-401 ANNIRLTV
+401 ANNIRLKV
-409 NQWLADNQSQ
+409 NQWLADNRNL

-444 KIAEVYTTDY
+444 KIAEAYTTDY

-466 DLIPLSWFKTA
+466 DLIPLSWFKAA
-477 DAVPAANEASVKGLW
+477 DATPAANEASVKGLW

-507 SNSGSNV
+507 SNSGSKV
-514 KDTVG
+514 KDTAG
-519 QQTPVFLLASDSQ
+519 QQTAVHLLA
-532 YTDQIDTS
+532 TDTRFDDEIDTS
-540 DYLKGKVGAENGNAY
+540 DYPNRQTGCKRGNAY
-555 NELGHVKSVIQRG
+555 NELGDVTSTIQRG
-568 TNAAPYVAQSETE
+568 TSAAPYVAAKNVDQSI
-581 RAAEWRRYGY
+581 AVWRRYGY
-591 GTRIFWQ
+591 GTRIYWQ
-598 DTQTGRYLA
+598 DSHFNRFLS
-607 FYYPSVLNGTI
+607 FYYPFKLGTV
-618 SEFDAGLRDDRPE
+618 SEFDAGLRDRQPAHSFADGGSDE
-631 YKALEQ
+631 
-637 DKLVKLKIN
+637 
-646 ILTDRWYTGGNTSAT
+646 WYTEGNTSSDR
-661 NWSTDP
+661 WSSDP
-667 WELSMHFAAGSNTAG
+667 WELSMHLGAAGSVAG
-682 DKYFAWG
+682 DKYLAWG

-708 TKGSVS
+708 TDGSVG
-714 YNGGE
+714 YKGGE

-770 TTKANAVVKNTTS
+770 TTKANAVVKNTTA
-783 FTADGTTD
+783 FTTD
-791 VQNLLYTGYT
+791 GSTNVQSLLYTGYT

-814 EDVAYFDN
+814 EDVAYFEN

-836 TWTFTWEELDGQQ
+836 TWTFSWEELDGQQ
-849 YSMTLTTIV
+849 YSMTLTTV
-858 VNEGGQFTLVHGSNG
+858 VINEGGQFTLVHGSNG

-896 GGAFLDAAYTQPV
+896 GGAFLDATYTQPV
-909 SYNERESALCFT
+909 TYSGPENALSFT
-921 PTAGV
+921 PEAGKA
-926 TYYIR
+926 YYIR
-931 EVADAY
+931 EVSDAY

-942 LSLSKHKDT
+942 LSLSKHKDA

-980 GHPIELRSVG
+980 GQPIELRSVG

-1130 TVTVVDNGEIRALAF
+1130 TVTVVDNGEIRELAF

-1233 VEIPAASVSSRY
+1233 EAVPAASVSSRY

-1299 LTCGMFGWY
+1299 LTCGLFGWY

>member
-24 LAPQASADGSA
+24 LAPQASADGSS

-46 LNAQEGS
+46 LNAAEDS
-53 QANDVIEAIK
+53 QAAKAISSISS
-63 QLTAF
+63 LAA
-68 HSPIRGG
+68 SGR
-75 YGTFRIQL
+75 GTFRIQVP
-83 KTQLAGKDFKMT
+83 TQLGGKDFRMT
-95 LTNYYGTGTVSIGQ
+95 LTNYYGTGSLSIDKVTIGLQGSEGLSGQASGTTVS
-109 VLVGQ
+109 
-114 QGNEALSSMDSKAAT
+114 
-129 VTAKTSSG
+129 AKTSDGKS
-137 STNFSIKQGSTQDVY
+137 SFSIATKATQDVF
-152 FSFPETLPEG
+152 FSFPNAIPEG
-162 TSLIIDIY
+162 SSLIINIY
-170 CTSSRNVRDFALTG
+170 CTSAKNVRDFALTG
-184 GTAWFSGGDTVGDS
+184 GSAWFQSGDVTNDLN
-198 TLSALG
+198 LSLIG
-204 NFANF
+204 NAANLV
-209 TSPNDGEGDYNLL
+209 SINNGEGDYNLL

-239 VFIGDSTITNSIPN
+239 VFIGDSTITNSIPH

-289 PLEGAALTTRFK
+289 PLEGAALTTRFQ

-322 LHPLLPDLKDWFND
+322 LHPLLPDLKEWFD
-336 SPTRPGGFTPT
+336 GSGPRPDGYQPT
-347 AQNII
+347 AEQII
-352 GGLQDL
+352 GGFQNL
-358 INKVNAYN
+358 IDQVNSYN
-366 AANGTNIQLYFSDIN
+366 QRNGTNIQLYFSDIN

-388 NDSLEWKAEMATA
+388 NDSLIWTAEMATA
-401 ANNIRLTV
+401 ANNIRLAV
-409 NQWLADNQSQ
+409 NQWLAHNQNK

-444 KIAEVYTTDY
+444 KIAEAYTTDY

-466 DLIPLSWFKTA
+466 DLIPLSWFKAA
-477 DAVPAANEASVKGLW
+477 DATPAANEASVKGLW
-492 VATNE
+492 VATNK

-507 SNSGSNV
+507 SNSGSKV
-514 KDTVG
+514 KDTAG
-519 QQTPVFLLASDSQ
+519 QQTAVHLLA
-532 YTDQIDTS
+532 TDTSFNDEIDTS
-540 DYLKGKVGAENGNAY
+540 DYPGSRTGGYYGNAY
-555 NELGHVKSVIQRG
+555 NELGDVASTIQRG
-568 TNAAPYVAQSETE
+568 TAAAPYVAAKNVDQSI
-581 RAAEWRRYGY
+581 AVWRRYGY
-591 GTRIFWQ
+591 GTRIYWQ
-598 DTQTGRYLA
+598 DSYYSRFLS
-607 FYYPSVLNGTI
+607 FYYPLPPLRGTV
-618 SEFDAGLRDDRPE
+618 SEFDAGLRDGLPSHSFADSGSR
-631 YKALEQ
+631 A
-637 DKLVKLKIN
+637 
-646 ILTDRWYTGGNTSAT
+646 WYTEGNTSSDR
-661 NWSTDP
+661 WSSDP
-667 WELSMHFAAGSNTAG
+667 WELSMHLGAAGSVAG
-682 DKYFAWG
+682 DKYLAWG
-689 EALKNN
+689 DKLSSAN
-695 SYATQGGHFRVYN
+695 SKYATPGYHFRVYN
-708 TKGSVS
+708 TDGSVG
-714 YNGGE
+714 YKGGE

-770 TTKANAVVKNTTS
+770 TTTSNAVVKNTTS

-791 VQNLLYTGYT
+791 VQRLLYTGYT

-822 GAVKLGGGFGTANL
+822 GVVKLGGGLGTANL
-836 TWTFTWEELDGQQ
+836 TWTFTWEELDGQS
-849 YSMTLTTIV
+849 YSMTLTTV
-858 VNEGGQFTLVHGSNG
+858 VINEGGQFTLVYSNG
-873 ETETL
+873 ERETL
-878 DVSTDFDLT
+878 DVTTNFDLT

-921 PTAGV
+921 PEAGKA
-926 TYYIR
+926 YYIR
-931 EVADAY
+931 EVPNTY

-942 LSLSKHKDT
+942 LSLSKHKDA

-980 GHPIELRSVG
+980 GQPIELRSV
-990 EPDVTLGGS
+990 EEADVTLGGS

-1009 NGTEWN
+1009 NGTEWH

-1025 LSGYLTCLEVPKE
+1025 LSGYLTCLEVPKK
-1038 YWTEAGTEITFT
+1038 YWAEAGTQITFT

-1130 TVTVVDNGEIRALAF
+1130 TVTVVDNGDVREQTF
-1145 ERGNLTGKLEYTGA
+1145 ERGDLTGKLEYTGA

-1233 VEIPAASVSSRY
+1233 EAVPAASVSSRY
-1245 GIYTARY
+1245 GIYTARF
-1252 LFSGVGRN
+1252 LFSSVSRN

>member
-24 LAPQASADGSA
+24 LAPQASADGSS

-46 LNAQEGS
+46 LNAKEDS
-53 QANDVIEAIK
+53 QAAKAISSISS
-63 QLTAF
+63 LAA
-68 HSPIRGG
+68 SGR
-75 YGTFRIQL
+75 GTFRIQVP
-83 KTQLAGKDFKMT
+83 TQLGGKDFRMT
-95 LTNYYGTGTVSIGQ
+95 LTNYYGTGSLSIDKVTIGLQGSEGLSGQASGTTVS
-109 VLVGQ
+109 
-114 QGNEALSSMDSKAAT
+114 
-129 VTAKTSSG
+129 AKTSDGKS
-137 STNFSIKQGSTQDVY
+137 SFSIATKATQDVF
-152 FSFPETLPEG
+152 FSFPNAIPEG
-162 TSLIIDIY
+162 SSLIINIY
-170 CTSSRNVRDFALTG
+170 CTSAKNVRDFALTG
-184 GTAWFSGGDTVGDS
+184 GSAWFQSGDVTNDLN
-198 TLSALG
+198 LSLIG
-204 NFANF
+204 NAANLV
-209 TSPNDGEGDYNLL
+209 SINNGEGDYNLL

-266 VSVVSSAIKGNE
+266 ASVVSSAIKGNE

-289 PLEGAALTTRFK
+289 PLEGAALTTRFQ

-322 LHPLLPDLKDWFND
+322 LHPLLPDLKEWFNG
-336 SPTRPGGFTPT
+336 SSTRPKGFTPT
-347 AQNII
+347 AEQII

-358 INKVNAYN
+358 IDQVNAYN
-366 AANGTNIQLYFSDIN
+366 AANGTNIQLYFTDIN
-381 PLLMYAR
+381 PLLNYTR
-388 NDSLEWKAEMATA
+388 NDSLIWTAEMATA

-419 YAGYAPFSDAVGTD
+419 YAGYAPFSNAVGTD

-444 KIAEVYTTDY
+444 KIAEAYTTDY
-454 AHPSPVGMQLEA
+454 AHPSPKGMQLEA
-466 DLIPLSWFKTA
+466 DLIPISWFKAA
-477 DAVPAANEASVKGLW
+477 DAAPAANEASVKGLW

-507 SNSGSNV
+507 SNSGSKV
-514 KDTVG
+514 KDTAG
-519 QQTPVFLLASDSQ
+519 QQTAVHLLA
-532 YTDQIDTS
+532 TDTRFDDEIDTS
-540 DYLKGKVGAENGNAY
+540 DYPNRQTGCKRGNAY
-555 NELGHVKSVIQRG
+555 NELGDVTSTIQRG
-568 TNAAPYVAQSETE
+568 TSAAPYVAAKNVDQSI
-581 RAAEWRRYGY
+581 AVWRRYGY
-591 GTRIFWQ
+591 GTRIYWQ
-598 DTQTGRYLA
+598 DSHFNRFLS
-607 FYYPSVLNGTI
+607 FYYPFKLGTV
-618 SEFDAGLRDDRPE
+618 SEFDAGLRDRQPAHSFADGGSDE
-631 YKALEQ
+631 
-637 DKLVKLKIN
+637 
-646 ILTDRWYTGGNTSAT
+646 WYTEGNTSSDR
-661 NWSTDP
+661 WSSDP
-667 WELSMHFAAGSNTAG
+667 WELSMHLGAAGSVAG
-682 DKYFAWG
+682 DKYLAWG

-708 TKGSVS
+708 TDGSVG
-714 YNGGE
+714 YKGGE

-770 TTKANAVVKNTTS
+770 TTKANAVVKNTTA
-783 FTADGTTD
+783 FTTD
-791 VQNLLYTGYT
+791 GSTNVQSLLYTGYT

-814 EDVAYFDN
+814 EDVAYFEN

-836 TWTFTWEELDGQQ
+836 TWTFSWEELDGQQ
-849 YSMTLTTIV
+849 YSMTLTTV
-858 VNEGGQFTLVHGSNG
+858 VINEGGQFTLVHGSNG

-896 GGAFLDAAYTQPV
+896 GGAFLDATYTQPV
-909 SYNERESALCFT
+909 TYSGPENALSFT
-921 PTAGV
+921 PEAGKA
-926 TYYIR
+926 YYIR
-931 EVADAY
+931 EVSDAY

-942 LSLSKHKDT
+942 LSLSKHKDA

-980 GHPIELRSVG
+980 GQPIELRSV
-990 EPDVTLGGS
+990 EEADVTLGGS
-999 AYANL
+999 AYKNL
-1004 YVRFT
+1004 HVRFT

-1098 EAVEAAQAAML
+1098 EAVEAAQAATL

-1130 TVTVVDNGEIRALAF
+1130 TVTVVDNGEIRELAF

-1245 GIYTARY
+1245 GIYTARF
-1252 LFSGVGRN
+1252 LFSSVSRN

>member
-15 AMLCSMALF
+15 AMLCSMALS
-24 LAPQASADGSA
+24 LAPQASADGSS

-46 LNAQEGS
+46 LNAKEDS
-53 QANDVIEAIK
+53 QAAKAISSISS
-63 QLTAF
+63 LAA
-68 HSPIRGG
+68 SGR
-75 YGTFRIQL
+75 GTFRIQVP
-83 KTQLAGKDFKMT
+83 TQLGGKDFRMT
-95 LTNYYGTGTVSIGQ
+95 LTNYYGTGSLSIDKVTIGLQGSEGLSGQASGTTVS
-109 VLVGQ
+109 
-114 QGNEALSSMDSKAAT
+114 
-129 VTAKTSSG
+129 AKTSDGKS
-137 STNFSIKQGSTQDVY
+137 SFSIATKATQDVF
-152 FSFPETLPEG
+152 FSFPNAIPEG
-162 TSLIIDIY
+162 SSLIINIY
-170 CTSSRNVRDFALTG
+170 CTSSKNVRDFALTG
-184 GTAWFSGGDTVGDS
+184 GSAWFQSGDVTNDLN
-198 TLSALG
+198 LSLIG
-204 NFANF
+204 NAANLV
-209 TSPNDGEGDYNLL
+209 SINNGEGDYNLL

-266 VSVVSSAIKGNE
+266 ASVVSSAIKGNE

-289 PLEGAALTTRFK
+289 PLEGAALTTRFQ

-322 LHPLLPDLKDWFND
+322 LHPLLPDLKEWFNG
-336 SPTRPGGFTPT
+336 SGTRPDGYQPT
-347 AQNII
+347 AEQII
-352 GGLQDL
+352 GGFQNL
-358 INKVNAYN
+358 IDQVNSYN
-366 AANGTNIQLYFSDIN
+366 QTNGTNIQLYFSDIN
-381 PLLMYAR
+381 PLLNYTR
-388 NDSLEWKAEMATA
+388 NKSLKWTAEMATN
-401 ANNIRLTV
+401 ANNIRLKV
-409 NQWLADNQSQ
+409 NQWLADNRNL

-444 KIAEVYTTDY
+444 KIAEAYTTDY

-466 DLIPLSWFKTA
+466 DLIPLSWFKAA
-477 DAVPAANEASVKGLW
+477 DAAPAANEASVTGLW

-507 SNSGSNV
+507 SNSGSKV
-514 KDTVG
+514 KDTAG
-519 QQTPVFLLASDSQ
+519 QQMAVHLLA
-532 YTDQIDTS
+532 TDTSFNDEIDTS
-540 DYLKGKVGAENGNAY
+540 DYPKSKTGGYCGNAY
-555 NELGHVKSVIQRG
+555 NELGDVASTIQRG
-568 TNAAPYVAQSETE
+568 TAAAPYVAAKNVDQSI
-581 RAAEWRRYGY
+581 AVWRRYGY
-591 GTRIFWQ
+591 GTRIYWQ
-598 DTQTGRYLA
+598 DSYYSRFLS
-607 FYYPSVLNGTI
+607 FYYPLPPLRGTV
-618 SEFDAGLRDDRPE
+618 SEFDAGLRDGLPSHSFADSGSR
-631 YKALEQ
+631 A
-637 DKLVKLKIN
+637 
-646 ILTDRWYTGGNTSAT
+646 WYTEGNTSSDR
-661 NWSTDP
+661 WSSDP
-667 WELSMHFAAGSNTAG
+667 WELSMHLGAAGTIAG
-682 DKYFAWG
+682 DKYLAWG
-689 EALKNN
+689 DMLSSAN
-695 SYATQGGHFRVYN
+695 SKYATPGYHFRVYN
-708 TKGSVS
+708 TDGSVG
-714 YNGGE
+714 YKGGE

-755 VPFDF
+755 VPFELL
-760 ILTDD
+760 LTDD

-770 TTKANAVVKNTTS
+770 TTTSNAVVKNTTS

-791 VQNLLYTGYT
+791 VQSLLYTGYT

-822 GAVKLGGGFGTANL
+822 SVVKLGGGLGTANL
-836 TWTFTWEELDGQQ
+836 TWTFSWEELDGQQ
-849 YSMTLTTIV
+849 YSMTLTTV
-858 VNEGGQFTLVHGSNG
+858 VINEGGQFTLVHGSNG
-873 ETETL
+873 KTETL

-887 KKVKEGFLY
+887 ETVAEGYLY
-896 GGAFLDAAYTQPV
+896 GGAFLDAAYTTPV
-909 SYNERESALCFT
+909 TYSGLENALCFT
-921 PTAGV
+921 PEAGKA
-926 TYYIR
+926 YYIR
-931 EVADAY
+931 EVPNTY

-942 LSLSKHKDT
+942 LSLSKHTDKT
-951 TTVDV
+951 NIDV
-956 IGFYLMSVVDGL
+956 VGFYLMSVVDGL

-975 EATAN
+975 VATAN

-1009 NGTEWN
+1009 NGTEWH

-1038 YWTEAGTEITFT
+1038 YWTEAGTQITFT

-1075 PDTDPKYSKIGKIAD
+1075 PDTDPKYSKIGKVAD
-1090 DAQHISRA
+1090 DVQHISRA

-1130 TVTVVDNGEIRALAF
+1130 TVTVVDNGEIRELAF

-1245 GIYTARY
+1245 GIYTARF
-1252 LFSGVGRN
+1252 LFSSVGRN

-1284 WVTLDGTTVYGTTRT
+1284 WVTLDGTTIYGTTRT

>member
-24 LAPQASADGSA
+24 LAPQASADGSS

-46 LNAQEGS
+46 LNAAEDS
-53 QANDVIEAIK
+53 QAAKAISSISS
-63 QLTAF
+63 LAA
-68 HSPIRGG
+68 SGR
-75 YGTFRIQL
+75 GTFRIQVP
-83 KTQLAGKDFKMT
+83 TQLGGKDFRMT
-95 LTNYYGTGTVSIGQ
+95 LTNYYGTGSLSIDKVTIGLQGSEGLSGQASGTTVS
-109 VLVGQ
+109 
-114 QGNEALSSMDSKAAT
+114 
-129 VTAKTSSG
+129 AKTSDGKS
-137 STNFSIKQGSTQDVY
+137 SFSIATKATQDVF
-152 FSFPETLPEG
+152 FSFPNAIPEG
-162 TSLIIDIY
+162 SSLIINIY
-170 CTSSRNVRDFALTG
+170 CTSAKNVRDFALTG
-184 GTAWFSGGDTVGDS
+184 GSAWFQSGDVTNDLN
-198 TLSALG
+198 LSLIG
-204 NFANF
+204 NAANLV
-209 TSPNDGEGDYNLL
+209 SINNGEGDYNLL

-289 PLEGAALTTRFK
+289 PLEGAALTTRFQ

-322 LHPLLPDLKDWFND
+322 LHPLLPDLKEWFDGSN
-336 SPTRPGGFTPT
+336 TRPNGFTPT
-347 AQNII
+347 AEQII

-366 AANGTNIQLYFSDIN
+366 AANGTNIQLYFTDIN
-381 PLLMYAR
+381 PLLNYTR
-388 NDSLEWKAEMATA
+388 NDSLIWTAEMATA

-419 YAGYAPFSDAVGTD
+419 YAGYAPFSNAVGTD

-444 KIAEVYTTDY
+444 KIAEAYTTDY

-466 DLIPLSWFKTA
+466 DLIPLSWFKAA
-477 DAVPAANEASVKGLW
+477 DATPAANEASVKGLW
-492 VATNE
+492 VATNK

-507 SNSGSNV
+507 SNSGSKV
-514 KDTVG
+514 KDTAG
-519 QQTPVFLLASDSQ
+519 QQTAVHLLA
-532 YTDQIDTS
+532 TDTSFNDEIDTS
-540 DYLKGKVGAENGNAY
+540 RYPKGGYFNNKPGGFYGNAY
-555 NELGHVKSVIQRG
+555 NELGDVASTIQRG
-568 TNAAPYVAQSETE
+568 TSAAPYVAAKNVDQNI
-581 RAAEWRRYGY
+581 AVWRRYGY
-591 GTRIFWQ
+591 GTRIYWKDSYYDRF
-598 DTQTGRYLA
+598 LS
-607 FYYPSVLNGTI
+607 FYYPNAIGGTV
-618 SEFDAGLRDDRPE
+618 SEFDAGLRDGQPAHSFADSGSS
-631 YKALEQ
+631 A
-637 DKLVKLKIN
+637 
-646 ILTDRWYTGGNTSAT
+646 WYTEGNTSSDR
-661 NWSTDP
+661 WSGDP
-667 WELSMHFAAGSNTAG
+667 WELSMHFGAAGSVAG
-682 DKYFAWG
+682 DKYLAWG
-689 EALKNN
+689 DMLSSAN
-695 SYATQGGHFRVYN
+695 SKYATTGYHFRVYN
-708 TKGSVS
+708 TDGSVG
-714 YNGGE
+714 YKGGE

-731 DSVHTTLTA
+731 DSVHTSLTA

-755 VPFDF
+755 VPFELL
-760 ILTDD
+760 LTDD

-814 EDVAYFDN
+814 EDVAYFEN
-822 GAVKLGGGFGTANL
+822 SVVKLGGGLGTANL
-836 TWTFTWEELDGQQ
+836 TWTFTWEELDGQS

-887 KKVKEGFLY
+887 KTVAEGYLY
-896 GGAFLDAAYTQPV
+896 GGAFLDAAYTTPV
-909 SYNERESALCFT
+909 TYSGLENALCFT
-921 PTAGV
+921 PEAGKA
-926 TYYIR
+926 YYIR
-931 EVADAY
+931 EVPNTY

-980 GHPIELRSVG
+980 GQPIVLRSV
-990 EPDVTLGGS
+990 EEADVTLGGS

-1130 TVTVVDNGEIRALAF
+1130 TVTVVDNGEIRELAF

-1233 VEIPAASVSSRY
+1233 EAVPAASVSSRY
-1245 GIYTARY
+1245 GIYTARF
-1252 LFSGVGRN
+1252 LFSSVSRN

-1284 WVTLDGTTVYGTTRT
+1284 WVTLDGTTVYGTTQT

>member
-24 LAPQASADGSA
+24 LAPQASADGSS

-46 LNAQEGS
+46 LNAAEDS
-53 QANDVIEAIK
+53 QAAKAISSISS
-63 QLTAF
+63 LAA
-68 HSPIRGG
+68 SGR
-75 YGTFRIQL
+75 GTFRIQVP
-83 KTQLAGKDFKMT
+83 TQLGGKDFRMT
-95 LTNYYGTGTVSIGQ
+95 LTNYYGTGSLSIDKVTIGLQGSEGLSGQASGTTVS
-109 VLVGQ
+109 
-114 QGNEALSSMDSKAAT
+114 
-129 VTAKTSSG
+129 AKTSDGKS
-137 STNFSIKQGSTQDVY
+137 SFSIATKATQDVF
-152 FSFPETLPEG
+152 FSFPNAIPEG
-162 TSLIIDIY
+162 SSLIINIY
-170 CTSSRNVRDFALTG
+170 CTSAKNVRDFALTG
-184 GTAWFSGGDTVGDS
+184 GSAWFQSGDVTNDLN
-198 TLSALG
+198 LSLIG
-204 NFANF
+204 NAANLV
-209 TSPNDGEGDYNLL
+209 SINNGEGDYNLL

-229 VKASADTYAT
+229 VMASADTYTT

-289 PLEGAALTTRFK
+289 PLEGAALTTRFQ

-311 KIFVKIGANDI
+311 KIFVKIGTNDI
-322 LHPLLPDLKDWFND
+322 LHPLLPDLKEWFN
-336 SPTRPGGFTPT
+336 SSSTRPNGFTPT
-347 AQNII
+347 AQDII

-366 AANGTNIQLYFSDIN
+366 AANGTNIQLYFTDIN
-381 PLLMYAR
+381 PFLKYTR
-388 NDSLEWKAEMATA
+388 NESLTWTADMATA
-401 ANNIRLTV
+401 ANNIRLAV

-419 YAGYAPFSDAVGTD
+419 YAGYVPFSDAVGTD
-433 VVIDGVTFQKG
+433 VTIDGVTFPKG
-444 KIAEVYTTDY
+444 QIADVYTTDY
-454 AHPSPVGMQLEA
+454 AHPSPKGMQLEA
-466 DLIPLSWFKTA
+466 DLIPISWFKAA
-477 DAVPAANEASVKGLW
+477 DAAPAANEASVKGLW

-507 SNSGSNV
+507 SNSGSKV
-514 KDTVG
+514 KDTAG
-519 QQTPVFLLASDSQ
+519 QQTAVHLLA
-532 YTDQIDTS
+532 TDTSFNDEIDTS
-540 DYLKGKVGAENGNAY
+540 RYPKGGYFNNKPGGFYGNAY
-555 NELGHVKSVIQRG
+555 NELGDVASTIQRG
-568 TNAAPYVAQSETE
+568 TSAAPYVAAKNVDQNI
-581 RAAEWRRYGY
+581 AVWRRYGY
-591 GTRIFWQ
+591 GTRIYWKDSYYDRF
-598 DTQTGRYLA
+598 LS
-607 FYYPSVLNGTI
+607 FYYPNVIGGTV
-618 SEFDAGLRDDRPE
+618 SEFDAGLRDGQPAHSFADSGSS
-631 YKALEQ
+631 A
-637 DKLVKLKIN
+637 
-646 ILTDRWYTGGNTSAT
+646 WYTEGNTSSDR
-661 NWSTDP
+661 WSSDP
-667 WELSMHFAAGSNTAG
+667 WELSMHLGAAGSVAG
-682 DKYFAWG
+682 DKYLAWG
-689 EALKNN
+689 DMLSSAN
-695 SYATQGGHFRVYN
+695 SKYATPGYHFRVYN
-708 TKGSVS
+708 TDGSVG
-714 YNGGE
+714 YKGGE

-755 VPFDF
+755 VPFELL
-760 ILTDD
+760 LTDD

-770 TTKANAVVKNTTS
+770 TTTSNAVVKNTTS

-791 VQNLLYTGYT
+791 VQRLLYTGYT

-814 EDVAYFDN
+814 GDVAYFEN
-822 GAVKLGGGFGTANL
+822 GAVKLGGGLGTANL
-836 TWTFTWEELDGQQ
+836 TWTFSWKELDGQQ
-849 YSMTLTTIV
+849 YSMTLTTV
-858 VNEGGQFTLVHGSNG
+858 VINEGGQFTLVHGSNG

-921 PTAGV
+921 PEAGKA
-926 TYYIR
+926 YYIR
-931 EVADAY
+931 EVPNTY

-942 LSLSKHKDT
+942 LSLSKHKDA

-980 GHPIELRSVG
+980 GQPIELRSV
-990 EPDVTLGGS
+990 EEADVTLGGS

-1009 NGTEWN
+1009 NGTEWH

-1038 YWTEAGTEITFT
+1038 YWAEAGTEITFT

-1130 TVTVVDNGEIRALAF
+1130 TVTVVDNGDVREQTF
-1145 ERGNLTGKLEYTGA
+1145 ERGDLTGKLEYAGA

-1245 GIYTARY
+1245 GIYTARF
-1252 LFSGVGRN
+1252 LFSSVSRN

-1299 LTCGMFGWY
+1299 LTCGLFGWY

>member
-24 LAPQASADGSA
+24 LVPQASADGSS

-46 LNAQEGS
+46 LNAAEDS
-53 QANDVIEAIK
+53 QAAKAISSISS
-63 QLTAF
+63 LAA
-68 HSPIRGG
+68 SGR
-75 YGTFRIQL
+75 GTFRIQVP
-83 KTQLAGKDFKMT
+83 TQLGGKDFRMT
-95 LTNYYGTGTVSIGQ
+95 LTNYYGTGSLSIDKVTIGLQGSEGLSGQASGTTVS
-109 VLVGQ
+109 
-114 QGNEALSSMDSKAAT
+114 
-129 VTAKTSSG
+129 AKTSDGKS
-137 STNFSIKQGSTQDVY
+137 SFSIATKATQDVF
-152 FSFPETLPEG
+152 FSFPNAIPEG
-162 TSLIIDIY
+162 SSLIINIY
-170 CTSSRNVRDFALTG
+170 CTSAKNVRDFALTG
-184 GTAWFSGGDTVGDS
+184 GSAWFQSGDVTNDLN
-198 TLSALG
+198 LSLIG
-204 NFANF
+204 NAANLV
-209 TSPNDGEGDYNLL
+209 SINNGEGDYNLL

-229 VKASADTYAT
+229 VKASADTYTT

-261 NGVHN
+261 NGVRN

-289 PLEGAALTTRFK
+289 PLEGAALTTRFQ

-322 LHPLLPDLKDWFND
+322 LHPLLPDLKEWFNG
-336 SPTRPGGFTPT
+336 SGTRPDGYQPT
-347 AQNII
+347 AEQII
-352 GGLQDL
+352 GGFQNL
-358 INKVNAYN
+358 IDQVNSYN
-366 AANGTNIQLYFSDIN
+366 QTNGTNIQLYFSDIN
-381 PLLMYAR
+381 PLLNYTR
-388 NDSLEWKAEMATA
+388 NKSLKWTAEMATN
-401 ANNIRLTV
+401 ANNIRLKV
-409 NQWLADNQSQ
+409 NQWLADNRNL

-444 KIAEVYTTDY
+444 KIAEAYTTDY

-466 DLIPLSWFKTA
+466 DLIPLSWFKAA
-477 DAVPAANEASVKGLW
+477 DAAPAANEASVKGLW
-492 VATNE
+492 VATNK

-507 SNSGSNV
+507 SNSGSKV
-514 KDTVG
+514 KDTAG
-519 QQTPVFLLASDSQ
+519 QQTEVHLLA
-532 YTDQIDTS
+532 TDTSFNDEIDTS
-540 DYLKGKVGAENGNAY
+540 DYPGSRTGGYYGNAY
-555 NELGHVKSVIQRG
+555 NELGDVASTIQRG
-568 TNAAPYVAQSETE
+568 TAAAPYVAAKNVDQSI
-581 RAAEWRRYGY
+581 AVWRRYGY
-591 GTRIFWQ
+591 GTRIYWQ
-598 DTQTGRYLA
+598 DSYYSRFLS
-607 FYYPSVLNGTI
+607 FYYPLPPLRGTV
-618 SEFDAGLRDDRPE
+618 SEFDAGLRDGLPSHSFADSGSR
-631 YKALEQ
+631 A
-637 DKLVKLKIN
+637 
-646 ILTDRWYTGGNTSAT
+646 WYTEGNTSSDR
-661 NWSTDP
+661 WSSDP
-667 WELSMHFAAGSNTAG
+667 WELSMHLGAAGSVAG
-682 DKYFAWG
+682 DKYLAWG
-689 EALKNN
+689 DKLSSAN
-695 SYATQGGHFRVYN
+695 SKYATPGYHFRVYN
-708 TKGSVS
+708 TDGSVG
-714 YNGGE
+714 YKGGE

-770 TTKANAVVKNTTS
+770 TTTSNAVVKNTTS

-791 VQNLLYTGYT
+791 VQRLLYTGYT

-814 EDVAYFDN
+814 EDVAYFEN

-836 TWTFTWEELDGQQ
+836 TWTFSWEELDGQS
-849 YSMTLTTIV
+849 YSMTLTTV
-858 VNEGGQFTLVHGSNG
+858 VINEGGQFTLVHGSNG

-887 KKVKEGFLY
+887 ETVAEGYLY
-896 GGAFLDAAYTQPV
+896 GGAFLDAAYTTPV
-909 SYNERESALCFT
+909 TYSGLENALCFT
-921 PTAGV
+921 PEAGKA
-926 TYYIR
+926 YYIR
-931 EVADAY
+931 EVPNTY

-980 GHPIELRSVG
+980 GQPIELRSV
-990 EPDVTLGGS
+990 EEADVTLGGS

-1009 NGTEWN
+1009 NGTEWH

-1130 TVTVVDNGEIRALAF
+1130 TVTVVDNGDVREQTF
-1145 ERGNLTGKLEYTGA
+1145 ECGDLTGKLEYAGA

-1245 GIYTARY
+1245 GIYTARF
-1252 LFSGVGRN
+1252 LFSSVSRN